1 MRLKK
6 HFYAL
11 VCILFASICSLQA
24 KVVTLTEAGTLSGM
38 ISDSELASLTELTVN
53 GPINGSDI
61 KIIRAMGGTLKTLDL
76 KNASIVKGGDS
87 YYLTNYFTQDDVIG
101 DYMFYAM
108 TAMEKIVMPKNVW
121 AIGSWNSDNPWNAEK
136 TKVGG
141 RPNSYYSDYQNNDQ
155 FGCASFYQ
163 CVNLKEIEFPSA
175 LIYMGSK
182 AFGNC
187 VKLTSITIPEGVE
200 LMGNSVFRNCTE
212 LVSAS
217 LPSTLGNL
225 NKMNIEDYDIRNYTG
240 YINIDGTYD
249 SDTDLSFPNYSN
261 EYGCL
266 ATFYN
271 CPKLKNVT
279 LSEGIK
285 LLMNRMFLN
294 CTALTSITLPS
305 TVTRVNS
312 AFMGCSGLTEITFP
326 ETTVEIGSL
335 KGCTGLTTLSIPTN
349 VNVNDFYCTD
359 CSALTSVS
367 FKGNVGTRI
376 SSSAF
381 SGCAALASINIPTAV
396 NAIGTSSFDGCTALT
411 KLAMPETLAS
421 IGEYAFRNSGLTSLT
436 LYRNLT
442 IIGKYAFDG
451 CKDLTS
457 INFPANVTEIKEY
470 TFNNCAKLKD
480 IVLPNGLI
488 YIKDYA
494 FNGCTALGKVTI
506 PGGVQNISPGAFKN
520 SGLTEVILKEGVMS
534 LSNNS
539 FDGCLLLKKVTFPTT
554 MKTIGGFSN
563 TGIKEIA
570 FAANAA
576 PEAISSFAFLNC
588 DSLSTITLP
597 NSIKEIG
604 RGAFYDCDTLQSI
617 TLPTSIKAI
626 AGQTFHHCNS
636 LKSIKIPE
644 GVTSIGYDA
653 FAYCSKLTSI
663 SLPTTLTT
671 LGDNCFRFSGL
682 TSIALPEGITALPYG
697 SFASTGLKSIK
708 LPKSLTEILSPANT
722 NSFNIGYIYDT
733 EYRNFQKSANFNY
746 DQSGA
751 FYSCTKLESI
761 DFNGAALTSLGHAI
775 FNECDMLRN
784 VNLSTTKLETIPRY
798 AFYSCDSLRTVT
810 FPATVKTI
818 EYQAFYN
825 SQSLETL
832 KMPAALSSIGDN
844 AFGYCKKIR
853 SIDLSATSLT
863 KISGWFRN
871 IDSLRVVKLPA
882 TVIEIEQQAFE
893 YSPIEEINFPASLT
907 TIGNYAFSGNR
918 LKTVD
923 FSATKLTTI
932 KNWFSE
938 NNKLRTV
945 KLPETVTTLEENAFS
960 GCYIQEINFPANL
973 TSIGRNAL
981 NRCQIDT
988 LRLPATVTEIGE
1000 QAFRYAKFDCVEIP
1014 STITKINSGAFYEA
1028 EIKSSLNITP
1038 NAALAWG
1045 DGGYTPFRCSGN
1057 EYISDENGSYNRYY
1071 HLPDVHWNSAAEFPR
1086 DKFGQIDNLYLPA
1099 NGAVSSNNDIGYIF
1113 YNGMTKRIDIAYT
1126 NENRKYSFSVN
1137 KEMKTQMI
1145 NYRKYFSTTSGY
1157 GEAAG
1162 WKTIVLPFDVKEIS
1176 YERDGYNEKDTVALA
1191 PFGSKALET
1200 AGTLPFWLY
1209 ELGTDGNYK
1218 AATEIKAHKAY
1229 LICMPNNDKYPSEN
1243 NISGYVNFTTSD
1255 ATNGV
1260 TLKPTAGALKRSKGT
1275 KFDFVPT
1282 YEGVMQHD
1290 TVYVLNENNYYNTDE
1305 KNYPAGSVFIKNY
1318 SEHYSSDPAVY
1329 PFEAYLVTNEGKTS
1343 VASAPMLYSIGGSDG
1358 TITGI
1363 EDIPF
1368 ATPEKATKAYSRNG
1382 VLYINTNA
1390 DRTINIYDVTGR
1402 TVRIIEA
1409 REGMNEVHGLD
1420 SGIYLLEGQKVVIGR

>member
-6 HFYAL
+6 HFYA
-11 VCILFASICSLQA
+11 CICMLLIGIGSLQA
-24 KVVTLTEAGTLSGM
+24 KEVTLTEAGTLSGM
-38 ISDSELASLTELTVN
+38 ISNEELNSLTELTVN
-53 GPINGSDI
+53 GPVNGSDI
-61 KIIRAMGGTLKTLDL
+61 KIIRAMGGTLKTLNM
-76 KNASIVKGGDS
+76 KNARIVEGGDS
-87 YYLTNYFTQDDVIG
+87 YYLTDKFTQNDVIG

-108 TAMEKIVMPKNVW
+108 TAMEKIVMPKDVW
-121 AIGSWNSDNPWNAEK
+121 TIGSWNNNNPWNADK
-136 TKVGG
+136 TKLSGH
-141 RPNSYYSDYQNNDQ
+141 PASYDSSYNDNDN

-163 CVNLKEIEFPSA
+163 CVNLREIEFPTT
-175 LIYMGSK
+175 LVYICSK

-187 VKLTSITIPEGVE
+187 VKLTSVTIPEGVE
-200 LMGNSVFRNCTE
+200 LLGNSIFRNCSE

-225 NKMNIEDYDIRNYTG
+225 NKMNSEDYDIINYTG
-240 YINIDGTYD
+240 YKNINGAMDRN
-249 SDTDLSFPNYSN
+249 SDISQPSYGNY
-261 EYGCL
+261 YGCL

-271 CPKLKNVT
+271 CPKLKDVT
-279 LSEGIK
+279 LAEGIK

-305 TVTRVNS
+305 TLTRVNS
-312 AFMGCSGLTEITFP
+312 AFIGCSGLTEITFP
-326 ETTVEIGSL
+326 ETVVEIGSL
-335 KGCTGLTTLSIPTN
+335 ADCTSLTTLSIPSN
-349 VNVNDFYCTD
+349 VNVDDFFCTN
-359 CSALTSVS
+359 CTALTSVN

-376 SSSAF
+376 SSTSF
-381 SGCAALASINIPTAV
+381 SGCAALTSVNIPTGV
-396 NAIGTSSFDGCTALT
+396 VTIGNNSFDGCASLAQLT
-411 KLAMPETLAS
+411 MPEPLAT
-421 IGEYAFRNSGLTSLT
+421 IGEYAFRNSGLTGIT
-436 LYRNLT
+436 FQRNLT

-451 CKDLTS
+451 CKDLVS

-470 TFNNCAKLKD
+470 TFNDCAKLKD
-480 IVLPNGLI
+480 IELPNGLI

-494 FNGCTALGKVTI
+494 FNGCASLGKVTI

-570 FAANAA
+570 FAEGAT
-576 PEAISSFAFLNC
+576 PEAISDYAFLNC

-597 NSIKEIG
+597 NSIKSLG
-604 RGAFYDCDTLQSI
+604 TGAFYDCDTLKTVKLPTGITKIAKQAFYHCGFLQSITIPQSVTEIGAEAFAACSKLTTISLPSALTTIGIASFHSTGLTSI
-617 TLPTSIKAI
+617 TLPEGMTTIEP
-626 AGQTFHHCNS
+626 GTFG
-636 LKSIKIPE
+636 KSK
-644 GVTSIGYDA
+644 
-653 FAYCSKLTSI
+653 
-663 SLPTTLTT
+663 
-671 LGDNCFRFSGL
+671 
-682 TSIALPEGITALPYG
+682 
-697 SFASTGLKSIK
+697 LKSIK
-708 LPKSLTEILSPANT
+708 LSKSLKQITSNNESYNLGSLPNEYYD
-722 NSFNIGYIYDT
+722 FRKYINM
-733 EYRNFQKSANFNY
+733 YR
-746 DQSGA
+746 DDSGA
-751 FYSCTKLESI
+751 FQNCKELESI
-761 DFNGAALTSLGHAI
+761 DLNGAVLTILGSYT
-775 FNECDMLRN
+775 FNECDKLRSID
-784 VNLSTTKLETIPRY
+784 LSSTKLEEIPTS
-798 AFYSCDSLRTVT
+798 AFYSCDSLRAIT
-810 FPATVKTI
+810 FPSTVKTI
-818 EYQAFYN
+818 GQQAFYYN
-825 SQSLETL
+825 LSLESL
-832 KMPAALSSIGDN
+832 KMPAALTSIYNN
-844 AFGYCKKIR
+844 AFNECKKIR
-853 SIDLSATSLT
+853 NIDLSATSLT
-863 KISGWFRN
+863 KIESWFSN
-871 IDSLRVVKLPA
+871 VDSLRTVKLPS
-882 TVIEIEQQAFE
+882 TVIEIGESAFAG
-893 YSPIEEINFPASLT
+893 SPIEEINFPASLT

-923 FSATKLTTI
+923 LSATQFTTI
-932 KNWFSE
+932 NNWFAN

-945 KLPETVTTLEENAFS
+945 KLPETVTTLGENAFNN
-960 GCYIQEINFPANL
+960 CYITGINFPSSL
-973 TSIGRNAL
+973 TTISNNAL
-981 NRCQIDT
+981 NYCQIDT
-988 LRLPATVTEIGE
+988 LRLPATVTEIGNS
-1000 QAFRYAKFDCVEIP
+1000 AFRYAKFDCVEIP
-1014 STITKINSGAFYEA
+1014 STVTKINSNAFYDA
-1028 EIKSSLNITP
+1028 EIRGSLNITP
-1038 NAALAWG
+1038 NAALAWA
-1045 DGGYTPFRCSGN
+1045 DGTPFRCYGS
-1057 EYISDENGSYNRYY
+1057 EYITNEDGTSYNRYW
-1071 HLPDVHWNSAAEFPR
+1071 HLPDVYWNSAAEFPR

-1099 NGAVSSNNDIGYIF
+1099 NGSVSNNNDIGYIF
-1113 YNGMTKRIDIAYT
+1113 YNGLTKRIDIAYT

-1290 TVYVLNENNYYNTDE
+1290 TVYVLNENNSHYADDKTYQR
-1305 KNYPAGSVFIKNY
+1305 GSVFIKNY
-1318 SEHYSSDPAVY
+1318 SERYSSDPAVY

-1368 ATPEKATKAYSRNG
+1368 ATPEKATKAYSRDG

>member
-6 HFYAL
+6 HFYA
-11 VCILFASICSLQA
+11 CICMLLIGIGSLQA
-24 KVVTLTEAGTLSGM
+24 KEVTLTEAGTLSGM
-38 ISDSELASLTELTVN
+38 ISNEELNSLTELTVN
-53 GPINGSDI
+53 GPVNGSDI
-61 KIIRAMGGTLKTLDL
+61 KIIRAMGGTLKTLNM
-76 KNASIVKGGDS
+76 KNARIVEGGDS
-87 YYLTNYFTQDDVIG
+87 YYLTDKFTQNDVIG

-108 TAMEKIVMPKNVW
+108 TAMEKIVMPKDVW
-121 AIGSWNSDNPWNAEK
+121 TIGSWNNNNPWNADK
-136 TKVGG
+136 TKLSGH
-141 RPNSYYSDYQNNDQ
+141 PASYNSSYNNNDN

-163 CVNLKEIEFPSA
+163 CVNLREIEFPTT
-175 LIYMGSK
+175 LVYICSK

-187 VKLTSITIPEGVE
+187 VKLTSVTIPEGVE
-200 LMGNSVFRNCTE
+200 LLGNSIFRNCSE

-225 NKMNIEDYDIRNYTG
+225 NKMNSENYDIINYAG
-240 YINIDGTYD
+240 YKNINGAMD
-249 SDTDLSFPNYSN
+249 SNSN
-261 EYGCL
+261 ISQPSYESSYGCL

-271 CPKLKNVT
+271 CPKLKDVT
-279 LSEGIK
+279 LAEGIK

-305 TVTRVNS
+305 TLARVNS
-312 AFMGCSGLTEITFP
+312 AFIGCSGLTEITFP
-326 ETTVEIGSL
+326 ETVVEIGSL
-335 KGCTGLTTLSIPTN
+335 ADCTGLTTLSIPSN
-349 VNVNDFYCTD
+349 VNVNDFFCTN
-359 CSALTSVS
+359 CTALTSVN

-376 SSSAF
+376 SSTSF
-381 SGCAALASINIPTAV
+381 SGCAALTSVNIPTGV
-396 NAIGTSSFDGCTALT
+396 VTIGNNSFDGCASLAQLT
-411 KLAMPETLAS
+411 MPEPLAT
-421 IGEYAFRNSGLTSLT
+421 IGEYAFRNSGLTGIT
-436 LYRNLT
+436 FQRNLT

-451 CKDLTS
+451 CKDLVS

-470 TFNNCAKLKD
+470 TFNDCVKLKN
-480 IVLPNGLI
+480 IELPNGLI

-494 FNGCTALGKVTI
+494 FNGCASLGKVTI

-570 FAANAA
+570 FAEGAT
-576 PEAISSFAFLNC
+576 PEAISDYAFLNC

-597 NSIKEIG
+597 NSIKSLG
-604 RGAFYDCDTLQSI
+604 TGAFYDCDTLKTVKLPTGITKIAKQAFYHCGFLQSITIPQNVTEIGAEAFAACSKLTTISLPSALTTIGIASFHSTGLTSI
-617 TLPTSIKAI
+617 TLPEGMTTIEP
-626 AGQTFHHCNS
+626 GTFG
-636 LKSIKIPE
+636 KSK
-644 GVTSIGYDA
+644 
-653 FAYCSKLTSI
+653 
-663 SLPTTLTT
+663 
-671 LGDNCFRFSGL
+671 
-682 TSIALPEGITALPYG
+682 
-697 SFASTGLKSIK
+697 LKSIK
-708 LPKSLTEILSPANT
+708 LSKSLKQITSNNESYNLGSLPNEYYD
-722 NSFNIGYIYDT
+722 FRKYINM
-733 EYRNFQKSANFNY
+733 YR
-746 DQSGA
+746 DDSGA
-751 FYSCTKLESI
+751 FQNCKELESI
-761 DFNGAALTSLGHAI
+761 DLNGAVLTILGSYT
-775 FNECDMLRN
+775 FNECDKLRSID
-784 VNLSTTKLETIPRY
+784 LSSTKLEEIPTS
-798 AFYSCDSLRTVT
+798 AFYSCDSLRAIT
-810 FPATVKTI
+810 FPSTVKTI
-818 EYQAFYN
+818 GQQAFYYN
-825 SQSLETL
+825 LSLESL
-832 KMPAALSSIGDN
+832 KMPAALTSIYNN
-844 AFGYCKKIR
+844 AFNECKKIR

-863 KISGWFRN
+863 KIESWFSN
-871 IDSLRVVKLPA
+871 VDSLRTVKLPS
-882 TVIEIEQQAFE
+882 TVIEIGESAFAG
-893 YSPIEEINFPASLT
+893 SPIEEINFPASLT

-923 FSATKLTTI
+923 LSATQFTTI
-932 KNWFSE
+932 NNWFAN

-945 KLPETVTTLEENAFS
+945 KLPETVTTLGENAFNN
-960 GCYIQEINFPANL
+960 CYITGINFPSSL
-973 TSIGRNAL
+973 TTISNNAL
-981 NRCQIDT
+981 NYCQIDT
-988 LRLPATVTEIGE
+988 LRLPATVTEIGNS
-1000 QAFRYAKFDCVEIP
+1000 AFRYAKFDCVEIP
-1014 STITKINSGAFYEA
+1014 STVTKINSDAFYDA
-1028 EIKSSLNITP
+1028 EIRGSLNITP
-1038 NAALAWG
+1038 NAALAWA
-1045 DGGYTPFRCSGN
+1045 DGTPFRCYGS
-1057 EYISDENGSYNRYY
+1057 EYITNEDGTSYNRYW
-1071 HLPDVHWNSAAEFPR
+1071 HLPDVYWNSAAEFPR

-1099 NGAVSSNNDIGYIF
+1099 NGSVSNNNYIGYIF
-1113 YNGMTKRIDIAYT
+1113 YNGLTKRIDIAYT

-1290 TVYVLNENNYYNTDE
+1290 TVYVLNENNSYYADDKT
-1305 KNYPAGSVFIKNY
+1305 YQRGSVFIKNY
-1318 SEHYSSDPAVY
+1318 SERYSSDPAVY

>member
-6 HFYAL
+6 HFYA
-11 VCILFASICSLQA
+11 CICMLLIGIGSLQA
-24 KVVTLTEAGTLSGM
+24 KEVTLTEAGTLSGM
-38 ISDSELASLTELTVN
+38 ISNEELNSLTELTVN
-53 GPINGSDI
+53 GPVNGSDI
-61 KIIRAMGGTLKTLDL
+61 KIIRAMGGTLKTLNM
-76 KNASIVKGGDS
+76 KNARIVEGGDS
-87 YYLTNYFTQDDVIG
+87 YYLTDKFTQNDVIG

-108 TAMEKIVMPKNVW
+108 TAMEKIVMPKDVW
-121 AIGSWNSDNPWNAEK
+121 TIGSWNNNNPWNADK
-136 TKVGG
+136 TKLSGH
-141 RPNSYYSDYQNNDQ
+141 PASYNSSYNNNDN

-163 CVNLKEIEFPSA
+163 CVNLREIEFPTT
-175 LIYMGSK
+175 LVYICSK

-187 VKLTSITIPEGVE
+187 VKLTSVTIPEGVE
-200 LMGNSVFRNCTE
+200 LLGNSIFRNCSE

-225 NKMNIEDYDIRNYTG
+225 NKMNSENYDIINYAG
-240 YINIDGTYD
+240 YKNINGAMD
-249 SDTDLSFPNYSN
+249 SNSN
-261 EYGCL
+261 ISQPSYESSYGCL

-271 CPKLKNVT
+271 CPKLKDVT
-279 LSEGIK
+279 LAEGIK

-305 TVTRVNS
+305 TLTRVNS
-312 AFMGCSGLTEITFP
+312 AFIGCSGLTEITFP
-326 ETTVEIGSL
+326 ETVVEIGSL
-335 KGCTGLTTLSIPTN
+335 ADCTGLTTLSIPSN
-349 VNVNDFYCTD
+349 VNVNDFFCTN
-359 CSALTSVS
+359 CTALTSVN

-376 SSSAF
+376 SSTSF
-381 SGCAALASINIPTAV
+381 SGCAALTSVNIPTGV
-396 NAIGTSSFDGCTALT
+396 VTIGNNSFDGCASLAQLT
-411 KLAMPETLAS
+411 MPEPLAT
-421 IGEYAFRNSGLTSLT
+421 IGEYAFRNSGLTGIT
-436 LYRNLT
+436 FQRNLT

-451 CKDLTS
+451 CKDLVS

-470 TFNNCAKLKD
+470 TFNDCVKLKN
-480 IVLPNGLI
+480 IELPNGLI

-494 FNGCTALGKVTI
+494 FNGCASLGQVTI

-570 FAANAA
+570 FAEGAT
-576 PEAISSFAFLNC
+576 PEAISDYAFLNC

-597 NSIKEIG
+597 NSIKSLG
-604 RGAFYDCDTLQSI
+604 TGAFYDCDTLKTVKLPTGITKIAKQAFYHCGFLQSITIPQSVTEIGAEAFAACSKLTTISLPSALTTIGIASFHSTGLTSI
-617 TLPTSIKAI
+617 TLPEGMTTIEP
-626 AGQTFHHCNS
+626 GTFG
-636 LKSIKIPE
+636 KSK
-644 GVTSIGYDA
+644 
-653 FAYCSKLTSI
+653 
-663 SLPTTLTT
+663 
-671 LGDNCFRFSGL
+671 
-682 TSIALPEGITALPYG
+682 
-697 SFASTGLKSIK
+697 LKSIK
-708 LPKSLTEILSPANT
+708 LSKSLKQITSNNESYNLGSLPNEYYD
-722 NSFNIGYIYDT
+722 FRKYINM
-733 EYRNFQKSANFNY
+733 YR
-746 DQSGA
+746 DDSGA
-751 FYSCTKLESI
+751 FQNCKELESI
-761 DFNGAALTSLGHAI
+761 DLNGAVLTILGSYT
-775 FNECDMLRN
+775 FNECDKLRSID
-784 VNLSTTKLETIPRY
+784 LSSTKLEEIPTS
-798 AFYSCDSLRTVT
+798 AFYSCDSLRAIT
-810 FPATVKTI
+810 FPSTVKTI
-818 EYQAFYN
+818 GQQAFYYN
-825 SQSLETL
+825 LSLESL
-832 KMPAALSSIGDN
+832 KMPAALTSIYNN
-844 AFGYCKKIR
+844 AFNECKKIR
-853 SIDLSATSLT
+853 NIDLSATSLT
-863 KISGWFRN
+863 KIESWFSN
-871 IDSLRVVKLPA
+871 VDSLRTVKLPS
-882 TVIEIEQQAFE
+882 TVIEIGESAFAG
-893 YSPIEEINFPASLT
+893 SPIEEINFPASLT

-923 FSATKLTTI
+923 LSATQFTTI
-932 KNWFSE
+932 NNWFAN

-945 KLPETVTTLEENAFS
+945 KLPETVTTLGENAFNN
-960 GCYIQEINFPANL
+960 CYITGINFPSSL
-973 TSIGRNAL
+973 TTISNNAL
-981 NRCQIDT
+981 NYCQIDT
-988 LRLPATVTEIGE
+988 LRLPATVTEIGNS
-1000 QAFRYAKFDCVEIP
+1000 AFRYAKFDCVEIP
-1014 STITKINSGAFYEA
+1014 STVTKINSNAFYDA
-1028 EIKSSLNITP
+1028 EIRGSLNITP
-1038 NAALAWG
+1038 NAALAWA
-1045 DGGYTPFRCSGN
+1045 DGTPFRCYGS
-1057 EYISDENGSYNRYY
+1057 EYITNEDGTSYNRYW
-1071 HLPDVHWNSAAEFPR
+1071 HLPDVYWNSAAEFPR

-1099 NGAVSSNNDIGYIF
+1099 NGSVSNNNDIGYIF
-1113 YNGMTKRIDIAYT
+1113 YNGLTKRIDIAYT

-1290 TVYVLNENNYYNTDE
+1290 TVYVLNENNSYYADDKT
-1305 KNYPAGSVFIKNY
+1305 YQRGSVFIKNY
-1318 SEHYSSDPAVY
+1318 SERYSSDPAVY

-1343 VASAPMLYSIGGSDG
+1343 VASAPMLYSIGGGDG

-1368 ATPEKATKAYSRNG
+1368 ATPEKATKAYSRDG
-1382 VLYINTNA
+1382 ILYINTNA

>member
-6 HFYAL
+6 HFYAC
-11 VCILFASICSLQA
+11 VCMLLIGICSLQA
-24 KVVTLTEAGTLSGM
+24 KVVTLTEAGTLSGK
-38 ISDSELASLTELTVN
+38 ISDSELTTLTELTVN

-61 KIIRAMGGTLKTLDL
+61 QIIRAMGGTLKTLNL
-76 KNASIVKGGDS
+76 KNANIVEGGNS
-87 YYLTNYFTQDDVIG
+87 YYLTDYFTQNDVIG

-108 TAMEKIVMPKNVW
+108 TALEKIVMPKDVW
-121 AIGSWNSDNPWNAEK
+121 SIGSWYYNNPWNADK
-136 TKVGG
+136 TSLS
-141 RPNSYYSDYQNNDQ
+141 SYAKTHNTDENDSD

-163 CVNLKEIEFPSA
+163 CVNLKQIEFPES
-175 LIYMGSK
+175 LIHIGAK

-187 VKLTSITIPEGVE
+187 VKLASITIPEGVE
-200 LMGNSVFRNCTE
+200 LLGGYVFINCTD

-217 LPSTLGNL
+217 LPSTFGNP
-225 NKMNIEDYDIRNYTG
+225 NKTTNCDVHYTG
-240 YINIDGTYD
+240 WGDISGT
-249 SDTDLSFPNYSN
+249 SSTWSN
-261 EYGCL
+261 GFSNL
-266 ATFYN
+266 FFK
-271 CPKLKNVT
+271 CPKLKDVT
-279 LSEGIK
+279 LAEGIK
-285 LLMNRMFLN
+285 YLGVRMFRN
-294 CTALTSITLPS
+294 CSSIASITLPS
-305 TVTRVNS
+305 TLKRVNS
-312 AFMGCSGLTEITFP
+312 AF
-326 ETTVEIGSL
+326 V
-335 KGCTGLTTLSIPTN
+335 GCTGLTTLSFP
-349 VNVNDFYCTD
+349 DE
-359 CSALTSVS
+359 LTE
-367 FKGNVGTRI
+367 
-376 SSSAF
+376 
-381 SGCAALASINIPTAV
+381 
-396 NAIGTSSFDGCTALT
+396 IGSQEGCT
-411 KLAMPETLAS
+411 
-421 IGEYAFRNSGLTSLT
+421 GLTSLT
-436 LYRNLT
+436 IPAGVTINDFKCTNCTALTNINLKGSVGTEIPANAFSGCTALKSINLFESITTIGDNAFKDCTSLTQLTMPASLASIGKYAFQNTGLTGVALQRNLT

-451 CKDLTS
+451 CAELAS
-457 INFPANVTEIKEY
+457 ITFSPNVTEIKEY
-470 TFNNCAKLKD
+470 TFNNCSKLKD
-480 IVLPNGLI
+480 ITLPNGLI

-494 FNGCTALGKVTI
+494 FNGCTTLGKVTI

-520 SGLTEVILKEGVMS
+520 SGLTEIILKEGVMS

-570 FAANAA
+570 FAAGAA
-576 PEAISSFAFLNC
+576 PEAIGDYAFLNC

-597 NSIKEIG
+597 NSIKSIG
-604 RGAFYDCDTLQSI
+604 QGAFYDCDTLKSV
-617 TLPTSIKAI
+617 TLPTSITKVAE
-626 AGQTFHHCNS
+626 QTFYHCNF
-636 LKSIKIPE
+636 LQNVTIPQ
-644 GVTSIGYDA
+644 GVTEIGFDA
-653 FAYCSKLTSI
+653 FAYCPKLTAI
-663 SLPTTLTT
+663 SLPSTLATI
-671 LGDNCFRFSGL
+671 GSNCFRGTGL
-682 TSIALPEGITALPYG
+682 TSITLTEGITTLEYG
-697 SFASTGLKSIK
+697 TFANSKLTSIK
-708 LPKSLTEILSPANT
+708 LPKSLTQITSR
-722 NSFNIGYIYDT
+722 SDGYYAGNLPN
-733 EYRNFQKSANFNY
+733 EYNNFQKSVYISDN
-746 DQSGA
+746 QSGA
-751 FYSCTKLESI
+751 FYGCKELESINLNGAVLTILGSYTFNECEKLRSIDLSSTKLE
-761 DFNGAALTSLGHAI
+761 
-775 FNECDMLRN
+775 E
-784 VNLSTTKLETIPRY
+784 IPAY
-798 AFYSCDSLRTVT
+798 AFHSCDSLRTVT
-810 FPATVKTI
+810 FPNTVKTI
-818 EYQAFYN
+818 GQRAFNN
-825 SQSLETL
+825 SQSLESL

-844 AFGYCKKIR
+844 AFLYCRKIR
-853 SIDLSATSLT
+853 SVDLSATSLT
-863 KISGWFRN
+863 KIDSWFSN
-871 IDSLRVVKLPA
+871 VDSLRTVKLPS
-882 TVIEIEQQAFE
+882 TVTEIGENAF
-893 YSPIEEINFPASLT
+893 YNSPIEEINFPASLT
-907 TIGNYAFSGNR
+907 TIGNSAFYGNR

-923 FSATKLTTI
+923 LSATKFTTI
-932 KNWFSE
+932 NNWFAN

-945 KLPETVTTLEENAFS
+945 KLPETVASLGEGAFDY
-960 GCYIQEINFPANL
+960 CYIEEINFPAAL
-973 TSIGRNAL
+973 TTIGAHSLRYC
-981 NRCQIDT
+981 RIDT
-988 LRLPATVTEIGE
+988 LRLPATVTEIG
-1000 QAFRYAKFDCVEIP
+1000 QNAFYYAKFDCVEIP
-1014 STITKINSGAFYEA
+1014 STVTKINSNAFYDA
-1028 EIKSSLNITP
+1028 EIRGSLNITP

-1045 DGGYTPFRCSGN
+1045 DGTPFRCYGN
-1057 EYISDENGSYNRYY
+1057 EYITNEDGTSYNRYW
-1071 HLPDVHWNSAAEFPR
+1071 HLPDVYWNSAAEFPR

-1099 NGAVSSNNDIGYIF
+1099 NGSVSNNNDIGYIF
-1113 YNGMTKRIDIAYT
+1113 YNGLTKRIDIAYT

-1290 TVYVLNENNYYNTDE
+1290 TVYVLNENNYYNADE

-1318 SEHYSSDPAVY
+1318 SEHYNNPAVY

-1343 VASAPMLYSIGGSDG
+1343 VASAPMLYSIGGGDG

-1368 ATPEKATKAYSRNG
+1368 ATPEKATKAYSRDG

>member
-6 HFYAL
+6 HFYA
-11 VCILFASICSLQA
+11 CICMLLIGIGSLQA
-24 KVVTLTEAGTLSGM
+24 KEVTLTEAGTLSGM
-38 ISDSELASLTELTVN
+38 ISNEELNSLTELTVN
-53 GPINGSDI
+53 GPVNGSDI
-61 KIIRAMGGTLKTLDL
+61 KIIRAMGGTLKTLNM
-76 KNASIVKGGDS
+76 KNARIVEGGDS
-87 YYLTNYFTQDDVIG
+87 YYLTDKFTQNDVIG

-108 TAMEKIVMPKNVW
+108 TAMEKIVMPKDVW
-121 AIGSWNSDNPWNAEK
+121 TIGSWNNNNPWNADK
-136 TKVGG
+136 TKLSGH
-141 RPNSYYSDYQNNDQ
+141 PASYNSSYNNNDN

-163 CVNLKEIEFPSA
+163 CVNLREIEFPTT
-175 LIYMGSK
+175 LVYICSK

-187 VKLTSITIPEGVE
+187 VKLTSVTIPEGVE
-200 LMGNSVFRNCTE
+200 LLGNSIFRNCSE

-225 NKMNIEDYDIRNYTG
+225 NKMNSENYDIINYAG
-240 YINIDGTYD
+240 YKNINGAMD
-249 SDTDLSFPNYSN
+249 SNSN
-261 EYGCL
+261 ISQPSYESSYGCL

-271 CPKLKNVT
+271 CPKLKDVT
-279 LSEGIK
+279 LAEGIK

-305 TVTRVNS
+305 TLTRVNS
-312 AFMGCSGLTEITFP
+312 AFIGCSGLTEITFP
-326 ETTVEIGSL
+326 ETVVEIGSL
-335 KGCTGLTTLSIPTN
+335 ADCTGLTTLSIPSN
-349 VNVNDFYCTD
+349 VNVNDFFCTN
-359 CSALTSVS
+359 CTALTSVN

-376 SSSAF
+376 SSTSF
-381 SGCAALASINIPTAV
+381 SGCAALTSVNIPTGV
-396 NAIGTSSFDGCTALT
+396 VTIGNNSFDGCASLAQLT
-411 KLAMPETLAS
+411 MLEPLAT
-421 IGEYAFRNSGLTSLT
+421 IGEYAFRNSGLTGIT
-436 LYRNLT
+436 FQRNLT

-451 CKDLTS
+451 CKDLVS

-470 TFNNCAKLKD
+470 TFNDCVKLKN
-480 IVLPNGLI
+480 IELPNGLI

-494 FNGCTALGKVTI
+494 FNGCASLGKVTI

-570 FAANAA
+570 FAEGAT
-576 PEAISSFAFLNC
+576 PEAISDYAFLNC

-597 NSIKEIG
+597 NSIKSLG
-604 RGAFYDCDTLQSI
+604 TGAFYDCDTLKTVKLPTGITKIAKQAFYHCGFLQSITIPQSVTEIGAEAFAACSKLTTISLPSALTTIGIASFHSTGLTSI
-617 TLPTSIKAI
+617 TLPEGMTTIEP
-626 AGQTFHHCNS
+626 GTFG
-636 LKSIKIPE
+636 KSK
-644 GVTSIGYDA
+644 
-653 FAYCSKLTSI
+653 
-663 SLPTTLTT
+663 
-671 LGDNCFRFSGL
+671 
-682 TSIALPEGITALPYG
+682 
-697 SFASTGLKSIK
+697 LKSIK
-708 LPKSLTEILSPANT
+708 LSKSLKQITSNNESYNLGSLPNEYYD
-722 NSFNIGYIYDT
+722 FRKYINM
-733 EYRNFQKSANFNY
+733 YR
-746 DQSGA
+746 DDSGA
-751 FYSCTKLESI
+751 FQNCKELESI
-761 DFNGAALTSLGHAI
+761 DLNGAVLTILGSYT
-775 FNECDMLRN
+775 FNECDKLRSID
-784 VNLSTTKLETIPRY
+784 LSSTKLEEIPTS
-798 AFYSCDSLRTVT
+798 AFYSCDSLRAIT
-810 FPATVKTI
+810 FPSTVKTI
-818 EYQAFYN
+818 GQQAFYYN
-825 SQSLETL
+825 LSLESL
-832 KMPAALSSIGDN
+832 KMPAALTSIYNN
-844 AFGYCKKIR
+844 AFNECKKIR
-853 SIDLSATSLT
+853 NIDLSATSLT
-863 KISGWFRN
+863 KIESWFSN
-871 IDSLRVVKLPA
+871 VDSLRTVKLPS
-882 TVIEIEQQAFE
+882 TVIEIGESAFAG
-893 YSPIEEINFPASLT
+893 SPIEEINFPASLT

-923 FSATKLTTI
+923 LSATQFTTI
-932 KNWFSE
+932 NNWFAN

-945 KLPETVTTLEENAFS
+945 KLPETVTTLGENAFNN
-960 GCYIQEINFPANL
+960 CYITGINFPSSL
-973 TSIGRNAL
+973 TTISNNAL
-981 NRCQIDT
+981 NYCQIDT
-988 LRLPATVTEIGE
+988 LRLPATVTEIGNS
-1000 QAFRYAKFDCVEIP
+1000 AFRYAKFDCVEIP
-1014 STITKINSGAFYEA
+1014 STVTKINSNAFYDA
-1028 EIKSSLNITP
+1028 EIRGSLNITP
-1038 NAALAWG
+1038 NAALAWA
-1045 DGGYTPFRCSGN
+1045 DGTPFRCYGS
-1057 EYISDENGSYNRYY
+1057 EYITNEDGTSYNRYW
-1071 HLPDVHWNSAAEFPR
+1071 HLPDVYWNSAAEFPR

-1099 NGAVSSNNDIGYIF
+1099 NGSVSNNNDIGYIF
-1113 YNGMTKRIDIAYT
+1113 YNGLTKRIDIAYT

-1290 TVYVLNENNYYNTDE
+1290 TVYVLNENNSYYADDKT
-1305 KNYPAGSVFIKNY
+1305 YQRGSVFIKNY
-1318 SEHYSSDPAVY
+1318 SERYSSDPAVY

-1343 VASAPMLYSIGGSDG
+1343 VASAPMLYSIGGGDG

-1368 ATPEKATKAYSRNG
+1368 ATPEKATKAYSRDG
-1382 VLYINTNA
+1382 ILYINTNA

>member
-6 HFYAL
+6 HFYAC
-11 VCILFASICSLQA
+11 VCMLLIGICSLQA
-24 KVVTLTEAGTLSGM
+24 KVVTLTEAGTLSGK
-38 ISDSELASLTELTVN
+38 ISDNELTTLTELTVN

-61 KIIRAMGGTLKTLDL
+61 QIIRAMGGTLKTLNL
-76 KNASIVKGGDS
+76 KNANIVEGGNS
-87 YYLTNYFTQDDVIG
+87 YYLTDYFTQNDVIG

-108 TAMEKIVMPKNVW
+108 TALEKIVMPKDVW
-121 AIGSWNSDNPWNAEK
+121 SIGSWSYNNPWNADK
-136 TKVGG
+136 TSLS
-141 RPNSYYSDYQNNDQ
+141 SYAKTHNTDENDSD

-163 CVNLKEIEFPSA
+163 CVNLKQIEFPES
-175 LIYMGSK
+175 LIHIGAK

-187 VKLTSITIPEGVE
+187 VKLASITIPEGVE
-200 LMGNSVFRNCTE
+200 LLGGYVFINCTD

-217 LPSTLGNL
+217 LPSTFGNP
-225 NKMNIEDYDIRNYTG
+225 NKTTNCDVHYTG
-240 YINIDGTYD
+240 WGDISGT
-249 SDTDLSFPNYSN
+249 SSTWSN
-261 EYGCL
+261 GFSNL
-266 ATFYN
+266 FFK
-271 CPKLKNVT
+271 CPKLKDVT
-279 LSEGIK
+279 LAEGIK
-285 LLMNRMFLN
+285 YLGVRMFRN
-294 CTALTSITLPS
+294 CSSIASITLPS
-305 TVTRVNS
+305 TLKRVNS
-312 AFMGCSGLTEITFP
+312 AF
-326 ETTVEIGSL
+326 V
-335 KGCTGLTTLSIPTN
+335 GCTGLTTLSFP
-349 VNVNDFYCTD
+349 DE
-359 CSALTSVS
+359 LTE
-367 FKGNVGTRI
+367 
-376 SSSAF
+376 
-381 SGCAALASINIPTAV
+381 
-396 NAIGTSSFDGCTALT
+396 IGSQEGCT
-411 KLAMPETLAS
+411 
-421 IGEYAFRNSGLTSLT
+421 GLTSLT
-436 LYRNLT
+436 IPAGVTINDFKCTNCTALTNINLKGSVGTEIPANAFSGCTALKSINLFESITTIGDNAFKDCTSLTQLTMPASLASIGKYAFQNTGLTGVALQRNLT

-451 CKDLTS
+451 CAELAS
-457 INFPANVTEIKEY
+457 ITFSPNVTEIKEY
-470 TFNNCAKLKD
+470 TFNNCSKLKD
-480 IVLPNGLI
+480 ITLPNGLI

-494 FNGCTALGKVTI
+494 FNGCTTLGKVTI

-520 SGLTEVILKEGVMS
+520 SGLTEIILKEGVMS

-570 FAANAA
+570 FAAGAA
-576 PEAISSFAFLNC
+576 PEAIGDYAFLNC

-597 NSIKEIG
+597 NSIKSIG
-604 RGAFYDCDTLQSI
+604 QGAFYDCDTLKSV
-617 TLPTSIKAI
+617 TLPTSITKVAE
-626 AGQTFHHCNS
+626 QTFYHCNF
-636 LKSIKIPE
+636 LQNVTIPQ
-644 GVTSIGYDA
+644 GVTEIGFDA
-653 FAYCSKLTSI
+653 FAYCPKLTAI
-663 SLPTTLTT
+663 SLPSTLATI
-671 LGDNCFRFSGL
+671 GSNCFRGTGL
-682 TSIALPEGITALPYG
+682 TSITLTEGITTLEYG
-697 SFASTGLKSIK
+697 TFANSKLTSIK
-708 LPKSLTEILSPANT
+708 LPKSLTQITSR
-722 NSFNIGYIYDT
+722 SDGYYAGNLPN
-733 EYRNFQKSANFNY
+733 EYNNFQKRVYISDN
-746 DQSGA
+746 QSGA
-751 FYSCTKLESI
+751 FYGCKELESINLNGAVLTILGSYTFNECEKLRSIDLSSTKLE
-761 DFNGAALTSLGHAI
+761 
-775 FNECDMLRN
+775 E
-784 VNLSTTKLETIPRY
+784 IPAY
-798 AFYSCDSLRTVT
+798 AFHSCDSLRTVT
-810 FPATVKTI
+810 FPNTVKTI
-818 EYQAFYN
+818 GQQAFNN
-825 SQSLETL
+825 SQSLESL

-844 AFGYCKKIR
+844 AFLYCRKIR
-853 SIDLSATSLT
+853 SVDLSATSLT
-863 KISGWFRN
+863 KIDSWFSN
-871 IDSLRVVKLPA
+871 VDSLRTVKLPS
-882 TVIEIEQQAFE
+882 TVTEIGENAF
-893 YSPIEEINFPASLT
+893 YNSPIEEINFPASLT
-907 TIGNYAFSGNR
+907 TIGNSAFYGNR

-923 FSATKLTTI
+923 LSATKFTTI
-932 KNWFSE
+932 NNWFAN

-945 KLPETVTTLEENAFS
+945 KLPETVASLGEGAFDY
-960 GCYIQEINFPANL
+960 CYIEEINFPAAL
-973 TSIGRNAL
+973 TTIGAHSLRYC
-981 NRCQIDT
+981 RIDT
-988 LRLPATVTEIGE
+988 LRLPATVTEIG
-1000 QAFRYAKFDCVEIP
+1000 QNAFYYAKFDCVEIP
-1014 STITKINSGAFYEA
+1014 STVTKINSNAFYDA
-1028 EIKSSLNITP
+1028 EIRGSLNITP

-1045 DGGYTPFRCSGN
+1045 DGTPFRCYGN
-1057 EYISDENGSYNRYY
+1057 EYITNEDGTSYNRYW
-1071 HLPDVHWNSAAEFPR
+1071 HLPDVYWNSAAEFPR

-1099 NGAVSSNNDIGYIF
+1099 NGSVSNNNDIGYIF
-1113 YNGMTKRIDIAYT
+1113 YNGLTKRIDIAYT

-1290 TVYVLNENNYYNTDE
+1290 TVYVLNENNYYNADE

-1318 SEHYSSDPAVY
+1318 SEHYNNPAVY

-1343 VASAPMLYSIGGSDG
+1343 VARAPMLYSIGGGDG

-1368 ATPEKATKAYSRNG
+1368 ATPEKATKAYSRDG

>member
-6 HFYAL
+6 HFYA
-11 VCILFASICSLQA
+11 CICMLLIGIGSLQA
-24 KVVTLTEAGTLSGM
+24 KEVTLTEAGTLSGM
-38 ISDSELASLTELTVN
+38 ISNEELNSLTELTVN
-53 GPINGSDI
+53 GPVNGSDI
-61 KIIRAMGGTLKTLDL
+61 KIIRAMGGTLKTLNM
-76 KNASIVKGGDS
+76 KNARIVEGGDS
-87 YYLTNYFTQDDVIG
+87 YYLTDKFTQNDVIG

-108 TAMEKIVMPKNVW
+108 TAMEKIVMPKDVW
-121 AIGSWNSDNPWNAEK
+121 TIGSWNNNNPWNADK
-136 TKVGG
+136 TKLSGH
-141 RPNSYYSDYQNNDQ
+141 PASYNSSYNNNDN

-163 CVNLKEIEFPSA
+163 CVNLREIEFPTT
-175 LIYMGSK
+175 LVYICSK

-187 VKLTSITIPEGVE
+187 VKLTSVTIPEGVE
-200 LMGNSVFRNCTE
+200 LLGNSIFRNCSE

-225 NKMNIEDYDIRNYTG
+225 NKMNSENYDIINYAG
-240 YINIDGTYD
+240 YKNINGAMD
-249 SDTDLSFPNYSN
+249 SNSN
-261 EYGCL
+261 ISQPSYESSYGCL

-271 CPKLKNVT
+271 CPKLKDVT
-279 LSEGIK
+279 LAEGIK

-305 TVTRVNS
+305 TLTRVNS
-312 AFMGCSGLTEITFP
+312 AFIGCSGLTEITFP
-326 ETTVEIGSL
+326 ETVVEIGSL
-335 KGCTGLTTLSIPTN
+335 ADCTGLTTLSIPSN
-349 VNVNDFYCTD
+349 VNVNDFFCTN
-359 CSALTSVS
+359 CTALTSVN

-376 SSSAF
+376 SSTSF
-381 SGCAALASINIPTAV
+381 SGCAALTSVNIPTGV
-396 NAIGTSSFDGCTALT
+396 VTIGNNSFDGCASLAQLT
-411 KLAMPETLAS
+411 MPEPLAT
-421 IGEYAFRNSGLTSLT
+421 IGEYAFRNSGLTGIT
-436 LYRNLT
+436 FQRNLT

-451 CKDLTS
+451 CKDLVS

-470 TFNNCAKLKD
+470 TFNDCVKLKN
-480 IVLPNGLI
+480 IELPNGLI

-494 FNGCTALGKVTI
+494 FNGCASLGKVTI

-570 FAANAA
+570 FAEGAT
-576 PEAISSFAFLNC
+576 PEAISDYAFLNC

-597 NSIKEIG
+597 NSIKSLG
-604 RGAFYDCDTLQSI
+604 TGAFYDCDTLKTVKLPTGITKIAKQAFYHCGFLQSITIPQSVTEIGAEAFAACSKLTAISLPSALTTIGIASFHSTGLTSI
-617 TLPTSIKAI
+617 TLPEGMTTIEP
-626 AGQTFHHCNS
+626 GTFG
-636 LKSIKIPE
+636 KSK
-644 GVTSIGYDA
+644 
-653 FAYCSKLTSI
+653 
-663 SLPTTLTT
+663 
-671 LGDNCFRFSGL
+671 
-682 TSIALPEGITALPYG
+682 
-697 SFASTGLKSIK
+697 LKSIK
-708 LPKSLTEILSPANT
+708 LSKSLKQITSNNESYNLGSLPNEYYD
-722 NSFNIGYIYDT
+722 FRKYINM
-733 EYRNFQKSANFNY
+733 YR
-746 DQSGA
+746 DDSGA
-751 FYSCTKLESI
+751 FQNCKELESI
-761 DFNGAALTSLGHAI
+761 DLNGAVLTILGSYT
-775 FNECDMLRN
+775 FNECDKLRSID
-784 VNLSTTKLETIPRY
+784 LSSTKLEEIPTS
-798 AFYSCDSLRTVT
+798 AFYSCDSLRAIT
-810 FPATVKTI
+810 FPSTVKTI
-818 EYQAFYN
+818 GQQAFYYN
-825 SQSLETL
+825 LSLESL
-832 KMPAALSSIGDN
+832 KMPAALTSIYNN
-844 AFGYCKKIR
+844 AFNECKKIR

-863 KISGWFRN
+863 KIESWFSN
-871 IDSLRVVKLPA
+871 VDSLRTVKLPS
-882 TVIEIEQQAFE
+882 TVIEIGESAFAG
-893 YSPIEEINFPASLT
+893 SPIEEINFPASLT

-923 FSATKLTTI
+923 LSATQFTTI
-932 KNWFSE
+932 NNWFAN

-945 KLPETVTTLEENAFS
+945 KLPETVTTLGENAFNN
-960 GCYIQEINFPANL
+960 CYITGINFPSSL
-973 TSIGRNAL
+973 TTISNNAL
-981 NRCQIDT
+981 NYCQIDT
-988 LRLPATVTEIGE
+988 LRLPATVTEIGNS
-1000 QAFRYAKFDCVEIP
+1000 AFRYAKFDCVEIP
-1014 STITKINSGAFYEA
+1014 STVTKINSNAFYDA
-1028 EIKSSLNITP
+1028 EIRGSLNITP
-1038 NAALAWG
+1038 NAALAWA
-1045 DGGYTPFRCSGN
+1045 DGTPFRCYGS
-1057 EYISDENGSYNRYY
+1057 EYITNEDGTSYNRYW
-1071 HLPDVHWNSAAEFPR
+1071 HLPDVYWNSAAEFPR

-1099 NGAVSSNNDIGYIF
+1099 NGSVSNNNDIGYIF
-1113 YNGMTKRIDIAYT
+1113 YNGLTKRIDIAYT

-1290 TVYVLNENNYYNTDE
+1290 TVYVLNENNSYYADDKT
-1305 KNYPAGSVFIKNY
+1305 YQRGSVFIKNY
-1318 SEHYSSDPAVY
+1318 SERYSSDPAVY
-1329 PFEAYLVTNEGKTS
+1329 PFEAYLVTNEGNTS

>member
-6 HFYAL
+6 HFYA
-11 VCILFASICSLQA
+11 CICMLLIGIGSLQA
-24 KVVTLTEAGTLSGM
+24 KEVTLTEAGTLSGM
-38 ISDSELASLTELTVN
+38 ISNEELNSLTELTVN
-53 GPINGSDI
+53 GPVNGSDI
-61 KIIRAMGGTLKTLDL
+61 KIIRAMGGTLKTLNM
-76 KNASIVKGGDS
+76 KNARIVEGGDS
-87 YYLTNYFTQDDVIG
+87 YYLTDKFTQNDVIG

-108 TAMEKIVMPKNVW
+108 TAMEKIVMPKDVW
-121 AIGSWNSDNPWNAEK
+121 TIGSWNNNNPWNADK
-136 TKVGG
+136 TKLSGH
-141 RPNSYYSDYQNNDQ
+141 PASYNSSYNNNDN

-163 CVNLKEIEFPSA
+163 CVNLREIEFPTT
-175 LIYMGSK
+175 LVYICSK

-187 VKLTSITIPEGVE
+187 VKLTSVTIPEGVE
-200 LMGNSVFRNCTE
+200 LLGNSIFRNCSE

-225 NKMNIEDYDIRNYTG
+225 NKMNSENYDIINYAG
-240 YINIDGTYD
+240 YKNINGAMD
-249 SDTDLSFPNYSN
+249 SNSN
-261 EYGCL
+261 ISQPSYESSYGCL

-271 CPKLKNVT
+271 CPKLKDVT
-279 LSEGIK
+279 LAEGIK

-305 TVTRVNS
+305 TLARVNS
-312 AFMGCSGLTEITFP
+312 AFIGCSGLTEITFP
-326 ETTVEIGSL
+326 ETVVEIGSL
-335 KGCTGLTTLSIPTN
+335 ADCTGLTTLSIPSN
-349 VNVNDFYCTD
+349 VNVNDFFCTN
-359 CSALTSVS
+359 CTALTSVN

-376 SSSAF
+376 SSTSF
-381 SGCAALASINIPTAV
+381 SGCAALTSVNIPTGV
-396 NAIGTSSFDGCTALT
+396 VTIGNNSFDGCASLAQLT
-411 KLAMPETLAS
+411 MPEPLAT
-421 IGEYAFRNSGLTSLT
+421 IGEYAFRNSGLTGIT
-436 LYRNLT
+436 FQRNLT

-451 CKDLTS
+451 CKDLVS

-470 TFNNCAKLKD
+470 TFNDCVKLKN
-480 IVLPNGLI
+480 IELPNGLI

-494 FNGCTALGKVTI
+494 FNGCASLGKVTI

-570 FAANAA
+570 FAEGAT
-576 PEAISSFAFLNC
+576 PEAISDYAFLNC

-597 NSIKEIG
+597 NSIKSLG
-604 RGAFYDCDTLQSI
+604 TGAFYDCDTLKTVKLPTGITKIAKQAFYHCGFLQSITIPQNVTEIGAEAFAACSKLTTISLPSALTTIGIASFHSTGLTSI
-617 TLPTSIKAI
+617 TLPEGMTTIEP
-626 AGQTFHHCNS
+626 GTFG
-636 LKSIKIPE
+636 KSK
-644 GVTSIGYDA
+644 
-653 FAYCSKLTSI
+653 
-663 SLPTTLTT
+663 
-671 LGDNCFRFSGL
+671 
-682 TSIALPEGITALPYG
+682 
-697 SFASTGLKSIK
+697 LKSIK
-708 LPKSLTEILSPANT
+708 LSKSLKQITSNNESYNLGSLPNEYYD
-722 NSFNIGYIYDT
+722 FRKYINM
-733 EYRNFQKSANFNY
+733 YR
-746 DQSGA
+746 DDSGA
-751 FYSCTKLESI
+751 FQNCKELGSI
-761 DFNGAALTSLGHAI
+761 DLNGAVLTILGSYT
-775 FNECDMLRN
+775 FNECDKLRSID
-784 VNLSTTKLETIPRY
+784 LSSTKLEEIPTS
-798 AFYSCDSLRTVT
+798 AFYSCDSLRAIT
-810 FPATVKTI
+810 FPSTVKTI
-818 EYQAFYN
+818 GQQAFYYN
-825 SQSLETL
+825 LSLESL
-832 KMPAALSSIGDN
+832 KMPAALTSIYNN
-844 AFGYCKKIR
+844 AFNECKKIR

-863 KISGWFRN
+863 KIESWFSN
-871 IDSLRVVKLPA
+871 VDSLRTVKLPS
-882 TVIEIEQQAFE
+882 TVIEIGESAFAG
-893 YSPIEEINFPASLT
+893 SPIEEINFPASLT

-923 FSATKLTTI
+923 LSATQFTTI
-932 KNWFSE
+932 NNWFAN

-945 KLPETVTTLEENAFS
+945 KLPETVTTLGENAFNN
-960 GCYIQEINFPANL
+960 CYITGINFPSSL
-973 TSIGRNAL
+973 TTISNNAL
-981 NRCQIDT
+981 NYCQIDT
-988 LRLPATVTEIGE
+988 LRLPATVTEIGNS
-1000 QAFRYAKFDCVEIP
+1000 AFRYAKFDCVEIP
-1014 STITKINSGAFYEA
+1014 STVTKINSNAFYDA
-1028 EIKSSLNITP
+1028 EIRGSLNITP
-1038 NAALAWG
+1038 NAALAWA
-1045 DGGYTPFRCSGN
+1045 DGTPFRCYGS
-1057 EYISDENGSYNRYY
+1057 EYITNEDGTSYNRYW
-1071 HLPDVHWNSAAEFPR
+1071 HLPDVYWNSAAEFPR

-1099 NGAVSSNNDIGYIF
+1099 NGSVSDNNDIGYIF
-1113 YNGMTKRIDIAYT
+1113 YNGLTKRIDIAYT

-1290 TVYVLNENNYYNTDE
+1290 TVYVLNENNSYYADDKT
-1305 KNYPAGSVFIKNY
+1305 YQRGSVFIKNY
-1318 SEHYSSDPAVY
+1318 SERYSSDPAVY

>member
-6 HFYAL
+6 HFYA
-11 VCILFASICSLQA
+11 CICMLLIGIGSLQA
-24 KVVTLTEAGTLSGM
+24 KEVTLTEAGTLSGM
-38 ISDSELASLTELTVN
+38 ISNEELNSLTELTVN
-53 GPINGSDI
+53 GPVNGSDI
-61 KIIRAMGGTLKTLDL
+61 KIIRAMGGTLKTLNM
-76 KNASIVKGGDS
+76 KNARIVEGGDS
-87 YYLTNYFTQDDVIG
+87 YYLTDKFTQNDVIG

-108 TAMEKIVMPKNVW
+108 TAMEKIVMPKDVW
-121 AIGSWNSDNPWNAEK
+121 TIGSWNNNNPWNADK
-136 TKVGG
+136 TKLSGH
-141 RPNSYYSDYQNNDQ
+141 PASYNSSYNNNDN

-163 CVNLKEIEFPSA
+163 CVNLREIEFPTT
-175 LIYMGSK
+175 LVYICSK

-187 VKLTSITIPEGVE
+187 VKLTSVTIPEGVE
-200 LMGNSVFRNCTE
+200 LLGNSIFNLCSE

-225 NKMNIEDYDIRNYTG
+225 NKMNSENYDIINYAG
-240 YINIDGTYD
+240 YKNINGAMD
-249 SDTDLSFPNYSN
+249 SNSN
-261 EYGCL
+261 ISQPSYESSYGCL

-271 CPKLKNVT
+271 CPKLKDVT
-279 LSEGIK
+279 LAEGIK

-305 TVTRVNS
+305 TLTRVNS
-312 AFMGCSGLTEITFP
+312 AFIGCSGLTEITFP
-326 ETTVEIGSL
+326 ETVVEIGSL
-335 KGCTGLTTLSIPTN
+335 ADCTGLTTLSIPSN
-349 VNVNDFYCTD
+349 VNVNDFFCTN
-359 CSALTSVS
+359 CTALTSVN

-376 SSSAF
+376 SSTSF
-381 SGCAALASINIPTAV
+381 SGCAALTSVNIPTGV
-396 NAIGTSSFDGCTALT
+396 VTIGNNSFDGCASLAQLT
-411 KLAMPETLAS
+411 MPEPLAT
-421 IGEYAFRNSGLTSLT
+421 IGEYAFRNSGLTGIT
-436 LYRNLT
+436 FQRNLT

-451 CKDLTS
+451 CKDLVS

-470 TFNNCAKLKD
+470 TFNDCVKLKN
-480 IVLPNGLI
+480 IELPNGLI

-494 FNGCTALGKVTI
+494 FNGCASLGKVTI

-570 FAANAA
+570 FAEGAT
-576 PEAISSFAFLNC
+576 PEAISDYAFLNC

-597 NSIKEIG
+597 NSIKSLG
-604 RGAFYDCDTLQSI
+604 TGAFYDCDTLKTVKLPTGITKIAKQAFYHCGFLQSITIPQSVTEIGAEAFAACSKLTAISLPSALTTIGIASFHSTGLTSI
-617 TLPTSIKAI
+617 TLPEGMTTIEP
-626 AGQTFHHCNS
+626 GTFG
-636 LKSIKIPE
+636 KSK
-644 GVTSIGYDA
+644 
-653 FAYCSKLTSI
+653 
-663 SLPTTLTT
+663 
-671 LGDNCFRFSGL
+671 
-682 TSIALPEGITALPYG
+682 
-697 SFASTGLKSIK
+697 LKSIK
-708 LPKSLTEILSPANT
+708 LSKSLKQITSNNESYNLGSLPNEYYD
-722 NSFNIGYIYDT
+722 FRKYINM
-733 EYRNFQKSANFNY
+733 YR
-746 DQSGA
+746 DDSGA
-751 FYSCTKLESI
+751 FQNCKELESI
-761 DFNGAALTSLGHAI
+761 DLNGAVLTILGSYT
-775 FNECDMLRN
+775 FNECDKLRSID
-784 VNLSTTKLETIPRY
+784 LSSTKLEEIPTS
-798 AFYSCDSLRTVT
+798 AFYSCDSLRAIT
-810 FPATVKTI
+810 FPSTVKTI
-818 EYQAFYN
+818 GQQAFYYN
-825 SQSLETL
+825 LSLESL
-832 KMPAALSSIGDN
+832 KMPAALTSIYNN
-844 AFGYCKKIR
+844 AFNECKKIR

-863 KISGWFRN
+863 KIESWFSN
-871 IDSLRVVKLPA
+871 VDSLRTVKLPS
-882 TVIEIEQQAFE
+882 TVIEIGESAFAG
-893 YSPIEEINFPASLT
+893 SPIEEINFPASLT

-923 FSATKLTTI
+923 LSATQFTTI
-932 KNWFSE
+932 NNWFAN

-945 KLPETVTTLEENAFS
+945 KLPETVTTLGENAFNN
-960 GCYIQEINFPANL
+960 CYITGINFPSSL
-973 TSIGRNAL
+973 TTISNNAL
-981 NRCQIDT
+981 NYCQIDT
-988 LRLPATVTEIGE
+988 LRLPATVTEIGNS
-1000 QAFRYAKFDCVEIP
+1000 AFRYAKFDCVEIP
-1014 STITKINSGAFYEA
+1014 STVTKINSNAFYDA
-1028 EIKSSLNITP
+1028 EIRGSLNITP
-1038 NAALAWG
+1038 NAALAWA
-1045 DGGYTPFRCSGN
+1045 DGTPFRCYGS
-1057 EYISDENGSYNRYY
+1057 EYITNEDGTSYNRYW
-1071 HLPDVHWNSAAEFPR
+1071 HLPDVYWNSAAEFPR

-1099 NGAVSSNNDIGYIF
+1099 NGSVSNNNDIGYIF
-1113 YNGMTKRIDIAYT
+1113 YNGLTKRIDIAYT

-1290 TVYVLNENNYYNTDE
+1290 TVYVLNENNSYYADDKT
-1305 KNYPAGSVFIKNY
+1305 YQRGSVFIKNY
-1318 SEHYSSDPAVY
+1318 SERYSSDPAVY

>member
-1 MRLKK
+1 ML
-6 HFYAL
+6 L
-11 VCILFASICSLQA
+11 IGIGSLQA
-24 KVVTLTEAGTLSGM
+24 KEVTLTEAGTLSGM
-38 ISDSELASLTELTVN
+38 ISNEELNSLTELTVN
-53 GPINGSDI
+53 GPVNGSDI
-61 KIIRAMGGTLKTLDL
+61 KIIRAMGGTLKTLNM
-76 KNASIVKGGDS
+76 KNARIVEGGDS
-87 YYLTNYFTQDDVIG
+87 YYLTDKFTQNDVIG

-108 TAMEKIVMPKNVW
+108 TAMEKIVMPKDVW
-121 AIGSWNSDNPWNAEK
+121 TIGSWNNNNPWNADK
-136 TKVGG
+136 TKLSGH
-141 RPNSYYSDYQNNDQ
+141 PASYNSSYNNNDN

-163 CVNLKEIEFPSA
+163 CVNLREIEFPTT
-175 LIYMGSK
+175 LVYICSK

-187 VKLTSITIPEGVE
+187 VKLTSVTIPEGVE
-200 LMGNSVFRNCTE
+200 LLGNSIFRNCSE

-225 NKMNIEDYDIRNYTG
+225 NKMNSENYDIINYAG
-240 YINIDGTYD
+240 YKNINGAMD
-249 SDTDLSFPNYSN
+249 SNSN
-261 EYGCL
+261 ISQPSYESSYGCL

-271 CPKLKNVT
+271 CPKLKDVT
-279 LSEGIK
+279 LAEGIK

-305 TVTRVNS
+305 TLARVNS
-312 AFMGCSGLTEITFP
+312 AFIGCSGLTEITFP
-326 ETTVEIGSL
+326 ETVVEIGSL
-335 KGCTGLTTLSIPTN
+335 ADCTGLTTLSIPSN
-349 VNVNDFYCTD
+349 VNVNDFFCTN
-359 CSALTSVS
+359 CTALTSVN

-376 SSSAF
+376 SSTSF
-381 SGCAALASINIPTAV
+381 SGCAALTSVNIPTGV
-396 NAIGTSSFDGCTALT
+396 VTIGNNSFDGCASLAQLT
-411 KLAMPETLAS
+411 MPEPLAT
-421 IGEYAFRNSGLTSLT
+421 IGEYAFRNSGLTGIT
-436 LYRNLT
+436 FQRNLT

-451 CKDLTS
+451 CKDLVS

-470 TFNNCAKLKD
+470 TFNDCVKLKN
-480 IVLPNGLI
+480 IELPNGLI

-494 FNGCTALGKVTI
+494 FNGCASLGKVTI

-570 FAANAA
+570 FAEGAT
-576 PEAISSFAFLNC
+576 PEAISDYAFLNC

-597 NSIKEIG
+597 NSIKSLG
-604 RGAFYDCDTLQSI
+604 TGAFYDCDTLKTVKLPTGITKIAKQAFYHCGFLQSITIPQSVTEIGAEAFAACSKLTAISLPSALTTIGIASFHSTGLTSI
-617 TLPTSIKAI
+617 TLPEGMTTIEP
-626 AGQTFHHCNS
+626 GTFG
-636 LKSIKIPE
+636 KSK
-644 GVTSIGYDA
+644 
-653 FAYCSKLTSI
+653 
-663 SLPTTLTT
+663 
-671 LGDNCFRFSGL
+671 
-682 TSIALPEGITALPYG
+682 
-697 SFASTGLKSIK
+697 LKSIK
-708 LPKSLTEILSPANT
+708 LSKSLKQITSNNESYNLGSLPNEYYD
-722 NSFNIGYIYDT
+722 FRKYINM
-733 EYRNFQKSANFNY
+733 YR
-746 DQSGA
+746 DDSGA
-751 FYSCTKLESI
+751 FQNCKELESI
-761 DFNGAALTSLGHAI
+761 DLNGAVLTILGSYT
-775 FNECDMLRN
+775 FNECDKLRSID
-784 VNLSTTKLETIPRY
+784 LSSTKLEEIPTST
-798 AFYSCDSLRTVT
+798 FYSCDSLRAIT
-810 FPATVKTI
+810 FPSTVKTI
-818 EYQAFYN
+818 GQQAFYN
-825 SQSLETL
+825 NLSLESL
-832 KMPAALSSIGDN
+832 KMPAALTSIYNN
-844 AFGYCKKIR
+844 AFNECKKIR

-863 KISGWFRN
+863 KIESWFSN
-871 IDSLRVVKLPA
+871 VDSLRTVKLPS
-882 TVIEIEQQAFE
+882 TVTEIGESAFAG
-893 YSPIEEINFPASLT
+893 SPIEEINFPASLT

-923 FSATKLTTI
+923 LSATQFTTI
-932 KNWFSE
+932 NNWFAN

-945 KLPETVTTLEENAFS
+945 KLPETVTTLGENAFNN
-960 GCYIQEINFPANL
+960 CYITGINFPSSL
-973 TSIGRNAL
+973 TTISNNAL
-981 NRCQIDT
+981 NYCQIDT
-988 LRLPATVTEIGE
+988 LRLPATVIEIGNS
-1000 QAFRYAKFDCVEIP
+1000 AFRYAKFDCVEIP
-1014 STITKINSGAFYEA
+1014 STVTKINSNAFYDA
-1028 EIKSSLNITP
+1028 EIRGSLNITP
-1038 NAALAWG
+1038 NAALAWA
-1045 DGGYTPFRCSGN
+1045 DGTPFRCYGS
-1057 EYISDENGSYNRYY
+1057 EYITNEDGTSYNRYW
-1071 HLPDVHWNSAAEFPR
+1071 HLPDVYWNSAAEFPR

-1099 NGAVSSNNDIGYIF
+1099 NGSVSNNNDIGYIF
-1113 YNGMTKRIDIAYT
+1113 YNGLTKRIDIAYT

-1290 TVYVLNENNYYNTDE
+1290 TVYVLNENNSYYADDKT
-1305 KNYPAGSVFIKNY
+1305 YQRGSVFIKNY
-1318 SEHYSSDPAVY
+1318 SERYSSDPAVY

>member
-6 HFYAL
+6 HFYA
-11 VCILFASICSLQA
+11 CICMLLIGIGSLQA
-24 KVVTLTEAGTLSGM
+24 KEVTLTEAGTLSGM
-38 ISDSELASLTELTVN
+38 ISNEELNSLTELTVN
-53 GPINGSDI
+53 GPVNGSDI
-61 KIIRAMGGTLKTLDL
+61 KIIRAMGGTLKTLNM
-76 KNASIVKGGDS
+76 KNARIVEGGDS
-87 YYLTNYFTQDDVIG
+87 YYLTDKFTQNDVIG

-108 TAMEKIVMPKNVW
+108 TAMEKIVMPKDVW
-121 AIGSWNSDNPWNAEK
+121 TIGSWNNNNPWNADK
-136 TKVGG
+136 TKLSGH
-141 RPNSYYSDYQNNDQ
+141 PASYNSSYNNNDN

-163 CVNLKEIEFPSA
+163 CVNLREIEFPTT
-175 LIYMGSK
+175 LVYICSK

-187 VKLTSITIPEGVE
+187 VKLTSVTIPEGVE
-200 LMGNSVFRNCTE
+200 LLGNSIFRNCSE

-225 NKMNIEDYDIRNYTG
+225 NKMNSENYDIINYAG
-240 YINIDGTYD
+240 YKNINGAMD
-249 SDTDLSFPNYSN
+249 SNSN
-261 EYGCL
+261 ISQPSYESSYGCL

-271 CPKLKNVT
+271 CPKLKDVT
-279 LSEGIK
+279 LAEGIK

-305 TVTRVNS
+305 TLTRVNS
-312 AFMGCSGLTEITFP
+312 AFIGCSGLTEITFP
-326 ETTVEIGSL
+326 ETVVEIGSL
-335 KGCTGLTTLSIPTN
+335 ADCTGLTTLSIPSN
-349 VNVNDFYCTD
+349 VNVNDFFCTN
-359 CSALTSVS
+359 CTALTSVN

-376 SSSAF
+376 SSTSF
-381 SGCAALASINIPTAV
+381 SGCAALTSVNIPTGV
-396 NAIGTSSFDGCTALT
+396 VTIGNNSFDGCASLAQLT
-411 KLAMPETLAS
+411 MPEPLAT
-421 IGEYAFRNSGLTSLT
+421 IGEYAFRNSGLTGIT
-436 LYRNLT
+436 FQRNLT

-451 CKDLTS
+451 CKDLVS

-470 TFNNCAKLKD
+470 TFNDCVKLKN
-480 IVLPNGLI
+480 IELPNGLI

-494 FNGCTALGKVTI
+494 FNGCASLGKVTI

-570 FAANAA
+570 FAEGAT
-576 PEAISSFAFLNC
+576 PEAISDYAFLNC

-597 NSIKEIG
+597 NSIKSLG
-604 RGAFYDCDTLQSI
+604 TGAFYDCDTLKTVKLPTGITKIAKQAFYHCGFLQSITIPQSVTEIGAEAFAACSKLTTISLPSALTTIGIASFHSTGLTSI
-617 TLPTSIKAI
+617 TLPEGMTTIEP
-626 AGQTFHHCNS
+626 GTFG
-636 LKSIKIPE
+636 KSK
-644 GVTSIGYDA
+644 
-653 FAYCSKLTSI
+653 
-663 SLPTTLTT
+663 
-671 LGDNCFRFSGL
+671 
-682 TSIALPEGITALPYG
+682 
-697 SFASTGLKSIK
+697 LKSIK
-708 LPKSLTEILSPANT
+708 LSKSLKQITSNNESYNLGSLPNEYYD
-722 NSFNIGYIYDT
+722 FRKYINM
-733 EYRNFQKSANFNY
+733 YR
-746 DQSGA
+746 DDSGA
-751 FYSCTKLESI
+751 FQNCKELESI
-761 DFNGAALTSLGHAI
+761 DLNGAVLTILGSYT
-775 FNECDMLRN
+775 FNECDKLRSID
-784 VNLSTTKLETIPRY
+784 LSSTKLEEIPTS
-798 AFYSCDSLRTVT
+798 AFYSCDSLRAIT
-810 FPATVKTI
+810 FPSTVKTI
-818 EYQAFYN
+818 GQQAFYYN
-825 SQSLETL
+825 LSLESL
-832 KMPAALSSIGDN
+832 KMPAALTSIYNN
-844 AFGYCKKIR
+844 AFNECKKIR
-853 SIDLSATSLT
+853 NIDLSATSLT
-863 KISGWFRN
+863 KIESWFSN
-871 IDSLRVVKLPA
+871 VDSLRTVKLPS
-882 TVIEIEQQAFE
+882 TVIEIGESAFAG
-893 YSPIEEINFPASLT
+893 SPIEEINFPASLT

-923 FSATKLTTI
+923 LSATQFTTI
-932 KNWFSE
+932 NNWFAN

-945 KLPETVTTLEENAFS
+945 KLPETVTTLGENAFNN
-960 GCYIQEINFPANL
+960 CYITGINFPSSL
-973 TSIGRNAL
+973 TTISNNAL
-981 NRCQIDT
+981 NYCQIDT
-988 LRLPATVTEIGE
+988 LRLPATVTEIGNS
-1000 QAFRYAKFDCVEIP
+1000 AFRYAKFDCVEIP
-1014 STITKINSGAFYEA
+1014 STVTKINSNAFYDA
-1028 EIKSSLNITP
+1028 EIRGSLNITP
-1038 NAALAWG
+1038 NAALAWA
-1045 DGGYTPFRCSGN
+1045 DGTPFRCYGS
-1057 EYISDENGSYNRYY
+1057 EYITNEDGTSYNRYW
-1071 HLPDVHWNSAAEFPR
+1071 HLPDVYWNSAAEFPR

-1099 NGAVSSNNDIGYIF
+1099 NGSVSNNNDIGYIF
-1113 YNGMTKRIDIAYT
+1113 YNGLTKRIDIAYT

-1290 TVYVLNENNYYNTDE
+1290 TVYVLNENNSYYADDKT
-1305 KNYPAGSVFIKNY
+1305 YQRGSVFIKNY
-1318 SEHYSSDPAVY
+1318 SERYSSDPAVY

-1343 VASAPMLYSIGGSDG
+1343 VASAPMLYSIGGGDG

-1368 ATPEKATKAYSRNG
+1368 ATPEKATKAYSRDG
-1382 VLYINTNA
+1382 ILYINTNA

>member
-6 HFYAL
+6 HFYAC
-11 VCILFASICSLQA
+11 VCMLLIGICSLQA
-24 KVVTLTEAGTLSGM
+24 KVVTLTEAGTLSGK
-38 ISDSELASLTELTVN
+38 ISDSELTTLTELTVN

-61 KIIRAMGGTLKTLDL
+61 QIIRAMGGTLKTLNL
-76 KNASIVKGGDS
+76 KNANIVEGGNS
-87 YYLTNYFTQDDVIG
+87 YYLTDYFTQNDVIG

-108 TAMEKIVMPKNVW
+108 TALEKIVMPKDVW
-121 AIGSWNSDNPWNAEK
+121 SIGSWYYNNPWNADK
-136 TKVGG
+136 TSLS
-141 RPNSYYSDYQNNDQ
+141 SYAKTHNTDENDSD

-163 CVNLKEIEFPSA
+163 CVNLKQIEFPES
-175 LIYMGSK
+175 LIHIGAK

-187 VKLTSITIPEGVE
+187 VKLASITIPEGVE
-200 LMGNSVFRNCTE
+200 LLGGYVFINCTD

-217 LPSTLGNL
+217 LPSTFGNP
-225 NKMNIEDYDIRNYTG
+225 NKTTNCDVHYTG
-240 YINIDGTYD
+240 WGDISGT
-249 SDTDLSFPNYSN
+249 SSTWSN
-261 EYGCL
+261 GFSNL
-266 ATFYN
+266 FFK
-271 CPKLKNVT
+271 CPKLKDVT
-279 LSEGIK
+279 LAEGIK
-285 LLMNRMFLN
+285 YLGVRMFRN
-294 CTALTSITLPS
+294 CSSIASITLPS
-305 TVTRVNS
+305 TLKRVNS
-312 AFMGCSGLTEITFP
+312 AF
-326 ETTVEIGSL
+326 V
-335 KGCTGLTTLSIPTN
+335 GCTGLTTLSFP
-349 VNVNDFYCTD
+349 DE
-359 CSALTSVS
+359 LTE
-367 FKGNVGTRI
+367 
-376 SSSAF
+376 
-381 SGCAALASINIPTAV
+381 
-396 NAIGTSSFDGCTALT
+396 IGSQEGCT
-411 KLAMPETLAS
+411 
-421 IGEYAFRNSGLTSLT
+421 GLTSLT
-436 LYRNLT
+436 IPAGVTINDFKCTNCTALTNINLKGSVGTEIPANAFSGCTALKSINLFESITTIGDNAFKDCTSLTQLTMPASLASIGKYAFQNTGLTGVALQRNLT

-451 CKDLTS
+451 CAELAS
-457 INFPANVTEIKEY
+457 ITFSPNVTEIKEY
-470 TFNNCAKLKD
+470 TFNNCSKLKD
-480 IVLPNGLI
+480 ITLPNGLI

-494 FNGCTALGKVTI
+494 FNGCTTLGKVTI

-520 SGLTEVILKEGVMS
+520 SGLTEIILKEGVMS

-570 FAANAA
+570 FAAGAA
-576 PEAISSFAFLNC
+576 PEAIGDYAFLNC

-597 NSIKEIG
+597 NSIKSIG
-604 RGAFYDCDTLQSI
+604 QGAFYDCDTLKSV
-617 TLPTSIKAI
+617 TLPTSITKVAE
-626 AGQTFHHCNS
+626 QTFYHCNF
-636 LKSIKIPE
+636 LQNVTIPQ
-644 GVTSIGYDA
+644 GVTEIGFDA
-653 FAYCSKLTSI
+653 FAYCPKLTAI
-663 SLPTTLTT
+663 SLPSTLATI
-671 LGDNCFRFSGL
+671 GSNCFRGTGL
-682 TSIALPEGITALPYG
+682 TSITLTEGITTLEYG
-697 SFASTGLKSIK
+697 TFANSKLTSIK
-708 LPKSLTEILSPANT
+708 LPKSLTQITSR
-722 NSFNIGYIYDT
+722 SDGYYAGNLPN
-733 EYRNFQKSANFNY
+733 EYNNFQKSVYISDN
-746 DQSGA
+746 QSGA
-751 FYSCTKLESI
+751 FYGCKELESINLNGAVLTILGSYTFNECEKLRSIDLSSTKLE
-761 DFNGAALTSLGHAI
+761 
-775 FNECDMLRN
+775 E
-784 VNLSTTKLETIPRY
+784 IPAY
-798 AFYSCDSLRTVT
+798 AFHSCDSLRTVT
-810 FPATVKTI
+810 FPNTVKTI
-818 EYQAFYN
+818 GQRAFNN
-825 SQSLETL
+825 SQSLESL

-844 AFGYCKKIR
+844 AFLYCRKIR
-853 SIDLSATSLT
+853 SVDLSATSLT
-863 KISGWFRN
+863 KIDSWFSN
-871 IDSLRVVKLPA
+871 VDSLRTVKLPS
-882 TVIEIEQQAFE
+882 TVTEIGENAF
-893 YSPIEEINFPASLT
+893 YNSPIEEINFPASLT
-907 TIGNYAFSGNR
+907 TIGNSAFYGNR
-918 LKTVD
+918 LKTID
-923 FSATKLTTI
+923 LSATKFTTI
-932 KNWFSE
+932 NNWFAN

-945 KLPETVTTLEENAFS
+945 KLPETVASLGEGAFDY
-960 GCYIQEINFPANL
+960 CYIEEINFPAAL
-973 TSIGRNAL
+973 TTIGAHSLRYC
-981 NRCQIDT
+981 RIDT
-988 LRLPATVTEIGE
+988 LRLPATVTEIG
-1000 QAFRYAKFDCVEIP
+1000 QNAFYYAKFDCVEIP
-1014 STITKINSGAFYEA
+1014 STVTKINSNAFYDA
-1028 EIKSSLNITP
+1028 EIRGSLNITP

-1045 DGGYTPFRCSGN
+1045 DGTPFRCYGN
-1057 EYISDENGSYNRYY
+1057 EYITNEDGTSYNRYW
-1071 HLPDVHWNSAAEFPR
+1071 HLPDVYWNSAAEFPR

-1099 NGAVSSNNDIGYIF
+1099 NGSVSNNNDIGYIF
-1113 YNGMTKRIDIAYT
+1113 YNGLTKRIDIAYT

-1290 TVYVLNENNYYNTDE
+1290 TVYVLNENNYYNADE

-1318 SEHYSSDPAVY
+1318 SEHYNNPAVY

-1343 VASAPMLYSIGGSDG
+1343 VASAPMLYSIGGGDG

-1368 ATPEKATKAYSRNG
+1368 ATPEKATKAYSRDG

>member
-6 HFYAL
+6 HFYA
-11 VCILFASICSLQA
+11 CICMLLIGIGSLQA
-24 KVVTLTEAGTLSGM
+24 KEVTLTEAGTLSGM
-38 ISDSELASLTELTVN
+38 ISNEELNSLTELTVN
-53 GPINGSDI
+53 GPVNGSDI
-61 KIIRAMGGTLKTLDL
+61 KIIRAMGGTLKTLNM
-76 KNASIVKGGDS
+76 KNARIVEGGDS
-87 YYLTNYFTQDDVIG
+87 YYLTDKFTQNDVIG

-108 TAMEKIVMPKNVW
+108 TAMEKIVMPKDVW
-121 AIGSWNSDNPWNAEK
+121 TIGSWNNNNPWNADK
-136 TKVGG
+136 TKLSGH
-141 RPNSYYSDYQNNDQ
+141 PASYNSSYNNNDN

-163 CVNLKEIEFPSA
+163 CVNLREIEFPTT
-175 LIYMGSK
+175 LVYICSK

-187 VKLTSITIPEGVE
+187 VKLTSVTIPEGVE
-200 LMGNSVFRNCTE
+200 LLGNSIFRNCSE

-225 NKMNIEDYDIRNYTG
+225 NKMNSENYDIINYAG
-240 YINIDGTYD
+240 YKNINGAMD
-249 SDTDLSFPNYSN
+249 SNSN
-261 EYGCL
+261 ISQPSYESSYGCL

-271 CPKLKNVT
+271 CPKLKDVT
-279 LSEGIK
+279 LAEGIK

-305 TVTRVNS
+305 TLARVNS
-312 AFMGCSGLTEITFP
+312 AFIGCSGLTEITFP
-326 ETTVEIGSL
+326 ETVVEIGSL
-335 KGCTGLTTLSIPTN
+335 ADCTGLTTLSIPSN
-349 VNVNDFYCTD
+349 VNVNDFFCTN
-359 CSALTSVS
+359 CTALTSVN

-376 SSSAF
+376 SSTSF
-381 SGCAALASINIPTAV
+381 SGCAALTSVNIPTGV
-396 NAIGTSSFDGCTALT
+396 VTIGNNSFDGCASLAQLT
-411 KLAMPETLAS
+411 MPEPLAT
-421 IGEYAFRNSGLTSLT
+421 IGEYAFRNSGLTGIT
-436 LYRNLT
+436 FQRNLT

-451 CKDLTS
+451 CKDLVS

-470 TFNNCAKLKD
+470 TFNDCVKLKN
-480 IVLPNGLI
+480 IELPNGLI

-494 FNGCTALGKVTI
+494 FNGCASLGKVTI

-570 FAANAA
+570 FAEGAT
-576 PEAISSFAFLNC
+576 PEAISDYAFLNC

-597 NSIKEIG
+597 NSIKSLG
-604 RGAFYDCDTLQSI
+604 TGAFYDCDTLKTVKLPTGITKIAKQAFYHCGFLQSITIPQNVTEIGAEAFAACSKLTTISLPSALTTIGIASFHSTGLTSI
-617 TLPTSIKAI
+617 TLPEGMTTIEP
-626 AGQTFHHCNS
+626 GTFG
-636 LKSIKIPE
+636 KSK
-644 GVTSIGYDA
+644 
-653 FAYCSKLTSI
+653 
-663 SLPTTLTT
+663 
-671 LGDNCFRFSGL
+671 
-682 TSIALPEGITALPYG
+682 
-697 SFASTGLKSIK
+697 LKSIK
-708 LPKSLTEILSPANT
+708 LSKSLKQITSNNESYNLGSLPNEYYD
-722 NSFNIGYIYDT
+722 FRKYINM
-733 EYRNFQKSANFNY
+733 YR
-746 DQSGA
+746 DDSGA
-751 FYSCTKLESI
+751 FQNCKELESI
-761 DFNGAALTSLGHAI
+761 DLNGAVLTILGSYT
-775 FNECDMLRN
+775 FNECDKLRSID
-784 VNLSTTKLETIPRY
+784 LSSTKLEEIPTS
-798 AFYSCDSLRTVT
+798 AFYSCDSLRAIT
-810 FPATVKTI
+810 FPSTVKTI
-818 EYQAFYN
+818 GQQAFYYN
-825 SQSLETL
+825 LSLESL
-832 KMPAALSSIGDN
+832 KMPAALTSIYNN
-844 AFGYCKKIR
+844 AFNECKKIR

-863 KISGWFRN
+863 KIESWFSN
-871 IDSLRVVKLPA
+871 VDSLRTVKLPS
-882 TVIEIEQQAFE
+882 TVIEIGESAFAG
-893 YSPIEEINFPASLT
+893 SPIEEINFPASLT

-923 FSATKLTTI
+923 LSATQFTTI
-932 KNWFSE
+932 NNWFAN

-945 KLPETVTTLEENAFS
+945 KLPETVTTLGENAFNN
-960 GCYIQEINFPANL
+960 CYITGINFPSSL
-973 TSIGRNAL
+973 TTISNNAL
-981 NRCQIDT
+981 NYCQIDT
-988 LRLPATVTEIGE
+988 LRLPATVTEIGNS
-1000 QAFRYAKFDCVEIP
+1000 AFRYVKFDCVEIP
-1014 STITKINSGAFYEA
+1014 STVTKINSNAFYDA
-1028 EIKSSLNITP
+1028 EIRGSLNITP
-1038 NAALAWG
+1038 NAALAWA
-1045 DGGYTPFRCSGN
+1045 DGTPFRCYGS
-1057 EYISDENGSYNRYY
+1057 EYITNEDGTSYNRYW
-1071 HLPDVHWNSAAEFPR
+1071 HLPDVYWNSAAEFPR

-1099 NGAVSSNNDIGYIF
+1099 NGSVSNNNDIGYIF
-1113 YNGMTKRIDIAYT
+1113 YNGLTKRIDIAYT

-1290 TVYVLNENNYYNTDE
+1290 TVYVLNENNSYYADDKT
-1305 KNYPAGSVFIKNY
+1305 YQRGSVFIKNY
-1318 SEHYSSDPAVY
+1318 SERYSSDPAVY

>member
-6 HFYAL
+6 HFYA
-11 VCILFASICSLQA
+11 CICMLLIGIGSLQA
-24 KVVTLTEAGTLSGM
+24 KEVTLTEAGTLSGM
-38 ISDSELASLTELTVN
+38 ISNEELNSLTELTVN
-53 GPINGSDI
+53 GPVNGSDI
-61 KIIRAMGGTLKTLDL
+61 KIIRAMGGTLKTLNM
-76 KNASIVKGGDS
+76 KNARIVEGGDS
-87 YYLTNYFTQDDVIG
+87 YYLTDKFTQNDVIG

-108 TAMEKIVMPKNVW
+108 TAMEKIVMPKDVW
-121 AIGSWNSDNPWNAEK
+121 TIGSWNNNNPWNADK
-136 TKVGG
+136 TKLSGH
-141 RPNSYYSDYQNNDQ
+141 PASYNSSYNNNDN

-163 CVNLKEIEFPSA
+163 CVNLREIEFPTT
-175 LIYMGSK
+175 LVYICSK

-187 VKLTSITIPEGVE
+187 VKLTSVTIPEGVE
-200 LMGNSVFRNCTE
+200 LLGNSIFRNCSE

-225 NKMNIEDYDIRNYTG
+225 NKMNSENYDIINYAG
-240 YINIDGTYD
+240 YKNINGAMD
-249 SDTDLSFPNYSN
+249 SNSN
-261 EYGCL
+261 ISQPSYESSYGCL

-271 CPKLKNVT
+271 CPKLKDVT
-279 LSEGIK
+279 LAEGIK

-305 TVTRVNS
+305 TLARVNS
-312 AFMGCSGLTEITFP
+312 AFIGCSGLTEITFP
-326 ETTVEIGSL
+326 ETVVEIGSL
-335 KGCTGLTTLSIPTN
+335 ADCTGLTTLSIPSN
-349 VNVNDFYCTD
+349 VNVNDFFCTN
-359 CSALTSVS
+359 CTALTSVN

-376 SSSAF
+376 SSTSF
-381 SGCAALASINIPTAV
+381 SGCAALTSVNIPTGV
-396 NAIGTSSFDGCTALT
+396 VTIGNNSFDGCASLAQLT
-411 KLAMPETLAS
+411 MPEPLAT
-421 IGEYAFRNSGLTSLT
+421 IGEYAFRNSGLTGIT
-436 LYRNLT
+436 FQRNLT

-451 CKDLTS
+451 CKDLVS

-470 TFNNCAKLKD
+470 TFNDCVKLKN
-480 IVLPNGLI
+480 IELPNGLI

-494 FNGCTALGKVTI
+494 FNGCASLGKVTI

-570 FAANAA
+570 FAEGAT
-576 PEAISSFAFLNC
+576 PEAISDYAFLNC

-597 NSIKEIG
+597 NSIKSLG
-604 RGAFYDCDTLQSI
+604 TGAFYDCDTLKTVKLPTGITKIAKQAFYHCGFLQSITIPQNVTEIGAEAFAACSKLTTISLPSALTTIGIASFHSTGLTSI
-617 TLPTSIKAI
+617 TLPEGMTTIEP
-626 AGQTFHHCNS
+626 GTFG
-636 LKSIKIPE
+636 KSK
-644 GVTSIGYDA
+644 
-653 FAYCSKLTSI
+653 
-663 SLPTTLTT
+663 
-671 LGDNCFRFSGL
+671 
-682 TSIALPEGITALPYG
+682 
-697 SFASTGLKSIK
+697 LKSIK
-708 LPKSLTEILSPANT
+708 LSKSLKQITSNNESYNLGSLPNEYYD
-722 NSFNIGYIYDT
+722 FRKYINM
-733 EYRNFQKSANFNY
+733 YR
-746 DQSGA
+746 DDSGA
-751 FYSCTKLESI
+751 FQNCKELESI
-761 DFNGAALTSLGHAI
+761 DLNGAVLTILGSYT
-775 FNECDMLRN
+775 FNECDKLRSID
-784 VNLSTTKLETIPRY
+784 LSSTKLEEIPTS
-798 AFYSCDSLRTVT
+798 AFYSCDSLRAIT
-810 FPATVKTI
+810 FPSTVKTI
-818 EYQAFYN
+818 GQQAFYYN
-825 SQSLETL
+825 LSLESL
-832 KMPAALSSIGDN
+832 KMPAALTSIYNN
-844 AFGYCKKIR
+844 AFNKCKKIR

-863 KISGWFRN
+863 KIESWFSN
-871 IDSLRVVKLPA
+871 VDSLRTVKLPS
-882 TVIEIEQQAFE
+882 TVIEIGESAFAG
-893 YSPIEEINFPASLT
+893 SPIEEINFPASLT

-923 FSATKLTTI
+923 LSATQFTTI
-932 KNWFSE
+932 NNWFAN

-945 KLPETVTTLEENAFS
+945 KLPETVTTLGENAFNN
-960 GCYIQEINFPANL
+960 CYITGINFPSSL
-973 TSIGRNAL
+973 TTISNNAL
-981 NRCQIDT
+981 NYCQIDT
-988 LRLPATVTEIGE
+988 LRLPATVTEIGNS
-1000 QAFRYAKFDCVEIP
+1000 AFRYAKFDCVEIP
-1014 STITKINSGAFYEA
+1014 STVTKINSNAFYDA
-1028 EIKSSLNITP
+1028 EIRGSLNITP
-1038 NAALAWG
+1038 NAALAWA
-1045 DGGYTPFRCSGN
+1045 DGTPFRCYGS
-1057 EYISDENGSYNRYY
+1057 EYITNEDGTSYNRYW
-1071 HLPDVHWNSAAEFPR
+1071 HLPDVYWNSAAEFPR

-1099 NGAVSSNNDIGYIF
+1099 NGSVSNNNDIGYIF
-1113 YNGMTKRIDIAYT
+1113 YNGLTKRIDIAYT

-1290 TVYVLNENNYYNTDE
+1290 TVYVLNENNSYYADDKT
-1305 KNYPAGSVFIKNY
+1305 YQRGSVFIKNY
-1318 SEHYSSDPAVY
+1318 SERYSSDPAVY

>member
-6 HFYAL
+6 HFYA
-11 VCILFASICSLQA
+11 CICMLLIGIGSLQA
-24 KVVTLTEAGTLSGM
+24 KEVTLTEAGTLSGM
-38 ISDSELASLTELTVN
+38 ISNEELNSLTELTVN
-53 GPINGSDI
+53 GPVNGSDI
-61 KIIRAMGGTLKTLDL
+61 KIIRAMGGTLKTLNM
-76 KNASIVKGGDS
+76 KNARIVEGGDS
-87 YYLTNYFTQDDVIG
+87 YYLTDKFTQNDVIG

-108 TAMEKIVMPKNVW
+108 TAMEKIVMPKDVW
-121 AIGSWNSDNPWNAEK
+121 TIGSWNNNNPWNADK
-136 TKVGG
+136 TKLSGH
-141 RPNSYYSDYQNNDQ
+141 PASYNSSYNNNDN

-163 CVNLKEIEFPSA
+163 CVNLREIEFPTT
-175 LIYMGSK
+175 LVYICSK

-187 VKLTSITIPEGVE
+187 VKLTSVTIPEGVE
-200 LMGNSVFRNCTE
+200 LLGNSIFRNCSE

-225 NKMNIEDYDIRNYTG
+225 NKMNSENYDIINYAG
-240 YINIDGTYD
+240 YKNINGAMD
-249 SDTDLSFPNYSN
+249 SNSN
-261 EYGCL
+261 ISQPSYESSYGCL

-271 CPKLKNVT
+271 CPKLKDVT
-279 LSEGIK
+279 LAEGIK

-305 TVTRVNS
+305 TLARVNS
-312 AFMGCSGLTEITFP
+312 AFIGCSGLTEITFP
-326 ETTVEIGSL
+326 ETVVEIGSL
-335 KGCTGLTTLSIPTN
+335 ADCTGLTTLSIPSN
-349 VNVNDFYCTD
+349 VNVNDFFCTN
-359 CSALTSVS
+359 CTALTSVN

-376 SSSAF
+376 SSTSF
-381 SGCAALASINIPTAV
+381 SGCAALTSVNIPTGV
-396 NAIGTSSFDGCTALT
+396 VTIGNNSFDGCASLAQLT
-411 KLAMPETLAS
+411 MPEPLAT
-421 IGEYAFRNSGLTSLT
+421 IGEYAFRNSGLTGIT
-436 LYRNLT
+436 FQRNLT

-451 CKDLTS
+451 CKDLVS

-470 TFNNCAKLKD
+470 TFNDCVKLKN
-480 IVLPNGLI
+480 IELPNGLI

-494 FNGCTALGKVTI
+494 FNGCASLGKVTI

-570 FAANAA
+570 FAEGAT
-576 PEAISSFAFLNC
+576 PEAISDYAFLNC

-597 NSIKEIG
+597 NSIKSLG
-604 RGAFYDCDTLQSI
+604 TGAFYDCDTLKTVKLPTGITKIAKQAFYHCGFLQSITIPQNVTEIGAEAFAACSKLTTISLPSALTTIGIASFHSTGLTSI
-617 TLPTSIKAI
+617 TLPEGMTTIEP
-626 AGQTFHHCNS
+626 GTFG
-636 LKSIKIPE
+636 KSK
-644 GVTSIGYDA
+644 
-653 FAYCSKLTSI
+653 
-663 SLPTTLTT
+663 
-671 LGDNCFRFSGL
+671 
-682 TSIALPEGITALPYG
+682 
-697 SFASTGLKSIK
+697 LKSIK
-708 LPKSLTEILSPANT
+708 LSKSLKQITSNNESYNLGSLPNEYYD
-722 NSFNIGYIYDT
+722 FRKYINM
-733 EYRNFQKSANFNY
+733 YRE
-746 DQSGA
+746 DSGA
-751 FYSCTKLESI
+751 FYNCKELESI
-761 DFNGAALTSLGHAI
+761 NLNGAALTILGSYT
-775 FNECDMLRN
+775 FNECDKLRSID
-784 VNLSTTKLETIPRY
+784 LSSTKLEEIPTS
-798 AFYSCDSLRTVT
+798 AFYSCDSLRAIT
-810 FPATVKTI
+810 FPSTVKTI
-818 EYQAFYN
+818 GQQAFYYN
-825 SQSLETL
+825 LSLESL
-832 KMPAALSSIGDN
+832 KMPAALTSIYNN
-844 AFGYCKKIR
+844 AFNECKKIR

-863 KISGWFRN
+863 KIESWFSN
-871 IDSLRVVKLPA
+871 VDSLRTVKLPS
-882 TVIEIEQQAFE
+882 TVIEIGESAFAG
-893 YSPIEEINFPASLT
+893 SPIEEINFPASLT

-923 FSATKLTTI
+923 LSATQFTTI
-932 KNWFSE
+932 NNWFAN

-945 KLPETVTTLEENAFS
+945 KLPETVTTLGENAFNN
-960 GCYIQEINFPANL
+960 CYITGINFPSSL
-973 TSIGRNAL
+973 TTISNNAL
-981 NRCQIDT
+981 NYCQIDT
-988 LRLPATVTEIGE
+988 LRLPATVTEIGNS
-1000 QAFRYAKFDCVEIP
+1000 AFRYAKFDCVEIP
-1014 STITKINSGAFYEA
+1014 STVTKINSNAFYDA
-1028 EIKSSLNITP
+1028 EIRGSLNITP
-1038 NAALAWG
+1038 NAALAWA
-1045 DGGYTPFRCSGN
+1045 DGTPFRCYGS
-1057 EYISDENGSYNRYY
+1057 EYITNEDGTSYNRYW
-1071 HLPDVHWNSAAEFPR
+1071 HLPDVYWNSAAEFPR

-1099 NGAVSSNNDIGYIF
+1099 NGSVSNNNDIGYIF
-1113 YNGMTKRIDIAYT
+1113 YNGLTKRIDIAYT

-1290 TVYVLNENNYYNTDE
+1290 TVYVLNENNSYYADDKT
-1305 KNYPAGSVFIKNY
+1305 YQRGSVFIKNY
-1318 SEHYSSDPAVY
+1318 SERYSSDPAVY

>member
-6 HFYAL
+6 HFYAC
-11 VCILFASICSLQA
+11 VCMLLIGICSLQA
-24 KVVTLTEAGTLSGM
+24 KVVTLTEAGTLSGK
-38 ISDSELASLTELTVN
+38 ISDSELTTLTELTVN

-61 KIIRAMGGTLKTLDL
+61 QIIRAMGGTLKTLNL
-76 KNASIVKGGDS
+76 KNANIVEGGNS
-87 YYLTNYFTQDDVIG
+87 YYLTDYFTQNDVIG

-108 TAMEKIVMPKNVW
+108 TALEKIVMPKDVW
-121 AIGSWNSDNPWNAEK
+121 SIGSWSYNNPWNADK
-136 TKVGG
+136 TSLS
-141 RPNSYYSDYQNNDQ
+141 SYAKTHNTDENDSD

-163 CVNLKEIEFPSA
+163 CVNLKQIEFPES
-175 LIYMGSK
+175 LIHIGAK

-187 VKLTSITIPEGVE
+187 VKLASITIPEGVE
-200 LMGNSVFRNCTE
+200 LLGGYVFINCTD

-217 LPSTLGNL
+217 LPSTFGNP
-225 NKMNIEDYDIRNYTG
+225 NKTTNCDVHYTG
-240 YINIDGTYD
+240 WGDISGT
-249 SDTDLSFPNYSN
+249 SSTWSN
-261 EYGCL
+261 GFSNL
-266 ATFYN
+266 FFK
-271 CPKLKNVT
+271 CPKLKDVT
-279 LSEGIK
+279 LAEGIK
-285 LLMNRMFLN
+285 YLGVRMFRN
-294 CTALTSITLPS
+294 CSSIASITLPS
-305 TVTRVNS
+305 TLKRVNS
-312 AFMGCSGLTEITFP
+312 AF
-326 ETTVEIGSL
+326 V
-335 KGCTGLTTLSIPTN
+335 GCTGLTTLSFP
-349 VNVNDFYCTD
+349 DE
-359 CSALTSVS
+359 LTE
-367 FKGNVGTRI
+367 
-376 SSSAF
+376 
-381 SGCAALASINIPTAV
+381 
-396 NAIGTSSFDGCTALT
+396 IGSQEGCT
-411 KLAMPETLAS
+411 
-421 IGEYAFRNSGLTSLT
+421 GLTSLT
-436 LYRNLT
+436 IPAGVTINDFKCTNCTALTNINLKGSVGTEIPANAFSGCTALKSINLFESITTIGDNAFKDCTSLTQLTMPASLASIGKYAFQNTGLTGVALQRNLT

-451 CKDLTS
+451 CAELAS
-457 INFPANVTEIKEY
+457 ITFSPNVTEIKEY
-470 TFNNCAKLKD
+470 TFNNCSKLKD
-480 IVLPNGLI
+480 ITLPNGLI

-494 FNGCTALGKVTI
+494 FNGCTTLGKVTI

-520 SGLTEVILKEGVMS
+520 SGLTEIILKEGVMS

-570 FAANAA
+570 FAAGAA
-576 PEAISSFAFLNC
+576 PEAIGDYAFLNC

-597 NSIKEIG
+597 NSIKSIG
-604 RGAFYDCDTLQSI
+604 QGAFYDCDTLKSV
-617 TLPTSIKAI
+617 TLPTSITKVAE
-626 AGQTFHHCNS
+626 QTFYHCNF
-636 LKSIKIPE
+636 LQNVTIPQ
-644 GVTSIGYDA
+644 GVTEIGFDA
-653 FAYCSKLTSI
+653 FAYCPKLTAI
-663 SLPTTLTT
+663 SLPSTLATI
-671 LGDNCFRFSGL
+671 GSNCFRGTGL
-682 TSIALPEGITALPYG
+682 TSITLTEGITTLEYG
-697 SFASTGLKSIK
+697 TFANSKLTSIK
-708 LPKSLTEILSPANT
+708 LPKSLTQITSR
-722 NSFNIGYIYDT
+722 SDGYYAGNLPN
-733 EYRNFQKSANFNY
+733 EYNNFQKSVYISDN
-746 DQSGA
+746 QSGA
-751 FYSCTKLESI
+751 FYGCKELESINLNGAVLTILGSYTFNECEKLRSIDLSSTKLE
-761 DFNGAALTSLGHAI
+761 
-775 FNECDMLRN
+775 E
-784 VNLSTTKLETIPRY
+784 IPAY
-798 AFYSCDSLRTVT
+798 AFHSCDSLRTVT
-810 FPATVKTI
+810 FPNTVKTI
-818 EYQAFYN
+818 GQRAFNN
-825 SQSLETL
+825 SQSLESL

-844 AFGYCKKIR
+844 AFLYCRKIR
-853 SIDLSATSLT
+853 SVDLSATSLT
-863 KISGWFRN
+863 KIDSWFSN
-871 IDSLRVVKLPA
+871 VDSLRTVKLPS
-882 TVIEIEQQAFE
+882 TVTEIGENAF
-893 YSPIEEINFPASLT
+893 YNSPIEEINFPASLT
-907 TIGNYAFSGNR
+907 TIGNSAFYGNR

-923 FSATKLTTI
+923 LSATKFTTI
-932 KNWFSE
+932 NNWFAN

-945 KLPETVTTLEENAFS
+945 KLPETVASLGEGAFDY
-960 GCYIQEINFPANL
+960 CYIEEINFPAAL
-973 TSIGRNAL
+973 TTIGAHSLRYC
-981 NRCQIDT
+981 RIDT
-988 LRLPATVTEIGE
+988 LRLPATVTEIG
-1000 QAFRYAKFDCVEIP
+1000 QNAFYYAKFDCVEIP
-1014 STITKINSGAFYEA
+1014 STVTKINSNAFYDA
-1028 EIKSSLNITP
+1028 EIRGSLNITP

-1045 DGGYTPFRCSGN
+1045 DGTPFRCYGN
-1057 EYISDENGSYNRYY
+1057 EYITNEDGTSYNRYW
-1071 HLPDVHWNSAAEFPR
+1071 HLPDVYWNSAAEFPR

-1099 NGAVSSNNDIGYIF
+1099 NGSVSNNNDIGYIF
-1113 YNGMTKRIDIAYT
+1113 YNGLTKRIDIAYT

-1200 AGTLPFWLY
+1200 AETLPFWLY

-1290 TVYVLNENNYYNTDE
+1290 TVYVLNENNYYNADE

-1318 SEHYSSDPAVY
+1318 SEHYNNPAVY

-1343 VASAPMLYSIGGSDG
+1343 VARAPMLYSIGGGDG

-1368 ATPEKATKAYSRNG
+1368 ATPEKATKAYSRDG

>member
-6 HFYAL
+6 HFYAC
-11 VCILFASICSLQA
+11 VCMLLIGICSLQA
-24 KVVTLTEAGTLSGM
+24 KVVTLTEAGTLSGK
-38 ISDSELASLTELTVN
+38 ISDSELTTLTELTVN

-61 KIIRAMGGTLKTLDL
+61 QIIRAMGGTLKTLNL
-76 KNASIVKGGDS
+76 KNANIVEGGNS
-87 YYLTNYFTQDDVIG
+87 YYLTDYFTQNDVIG

-108 TAMEKIVMPKNVW
+108 TALEKIVMPKDVW
-121 AIGSWNSDNPWNAEK
+121 SIGSWYYNNPWNADK
-136 TKVGG
+136 TSLS
-141 RPNSYYSDYQNNDQ
+141 SYAKTHNTDENDSD

-163 CVNLKEIEFPSA
+163 CVNLKQIEFPES
-175 LIYMGSK
+175 LIHIGAK

-187 VKLTSITIPEGVE
+187 VKLASITIPEGVE
-200 LMGNSVFRNCTE
+200 LLGGYVFINCTD

-217 LPSTLGNL
+217 LPSTFGNP
-225 NKMNIEDYDIRNYTG
+225 NKTTNCDVHYTG
-240 YINIDGTYD
+240 WGDISGT
-249 SDTDLSFPNYSN
+249 SSAWSN
-261 EYGCL
+261 GFSNL
-266 ATFYN
+266 FFK
-271 CPKLKNVT
+271 CPKLKDVT
-279 LSEGIK
+279 LAEGIK
-285 LLMNRMFLN
+285 YLGVRMFRN
-294 CTALTSITLPS
+294 CSSIASITLPS
-305 TVTRVNS
+305 TLKRVNS
-312 AFMGCSGLTEITFP
+312 AF
-326 ETTVEIGSL
+326 V
-335 KGCTGLTTLSIPTN
+335 GCTGLTTLSFP
-349 VNVNDFYCTD
+349 DE
-359 CSALTSVS
+359 LTE
-367 FKGNVGTRI
+367 
-376 SSSAF
+376 
-381 SGCAALASINIPTAV
+381 
-396 NAIGTSSFDGCTALT
+396 IGSQEGCT
-411 KLAMPETLAS
+411 
-421 IGEYAFRNSGLTSLT
+421 GLTSLT
-436 LYRNLT
+436 IPAGVTINDFKCTNCTALTNINLKGSVGTEIPANAFSGCTALKSINLFESITTIGDNAFKDCTSLTQLTMPASLASIGKYAFQNTGLTGVALQRNLT

-451 CKDLTS
+451 CAELAS
-457 INFPANVTEIKEY
+457 ITFSPNVTEIKEY
-470 TFNNCAKLKD
+470 TFNNCSKLKD
-480 IVLPNGLI
+480 ITLPNGLI

-494 FNGCTALGKVTI
+494 FNGCTTLGKVTI

-520 SGLTEVILKEGVMS
+520 SGLTEIILKEGVMS

-570 FAANAA
+570 FAAGAA
-576 PEAISSFAFLNC
+576 PEAIGDYAFLNC

-597 NSIKEIG
+597 NSIKSIG
-604 RGAFYDCDTLQSI
+604 QGAFYDCDTLKSV
-617 TLPTSIKAI
+617 TLPTSITKVAE
-626 AGQTFHHCNS
+626 QTFYHCNF
-636 LKSIKIPE
+636 LQNVTIPQ
-644 GVTSIGYDA
+644 GVTEIGFDA
-653 FAYCSKLTSI
+653 FAYCPKLTAI
-663 SLPTTLTT
+663 SLPSTLATI
-671 LGDNCFRFSGL
+671 GSNCFRGTGL
-682 TSIALPEGITALPYG
+682 TSITLTEGITTLEYG
-697 SFASTGLKSIK
+697 TFANSKLTSIK
-708 LPKSLTEILSPANT
+708 LPKSLTQITSR
-722 NSFNIGYIYDT
+722 SDGYYAGNLPN
-733 EYRNFQKSANFNY
+733 EYNNFQKSVYISDN
-746 DQSGA
+746 QSGA
-751 FYSCTKLESI
+751 FYGCKELESINLNGAVLTILGSYTFNECEKLRSIDLSSTKLE
-761 DFNGAALTSLGHAI
+761 
-775 FNECDMLRN
+775 E
-784 VNLSTTKLETIPRY
+784 IPAY
-798 AFYSCDSLRTVT
+798 AFHSCDSLRTVT
-810 FPATVKTI
+810 FPNTVKTI
-818 EYQAFYN
+818 GQRAFNN
-825 SQSLETL
+825 SQSLESL

-844 AFGYCKKIR
+844 AFLYCRKIR
-853 SIDLSATSLT
+853 SVDLSATSLT
-863 KISGWFRN
+863 KIDSWFSN
-871 IDSLRVVKLPA
+871 VDSLRTVKLPS
-882 TVIEIEQQAFE
+882 TVTEIGENAF
-893 YSPIEEINFPASLT
+893 YNSPIEEINFPASLT
-907 TIGNYAFSGNR
+907 TIGNSAFYGNR

-923 FSATKLTTI
+923 LSATKFTTI
-932 KNWFSE
+932 NNWFAN

-945 KLPETVTTLEENAFS
+945 KLPETVASLGEGAFDY
-960 GCYIQEINFPANL
+960 CYIEEINFPAAL
-973 TSIGRNAL
+973 TTIGAHSLRYC
-981 NRCQIDT
+981 RIDT
-988 LRLPATVTEIGE
+988 LRLPATVTEIG
-1000 QAFRYAKFDCVEIP
+1000 QNAFYYAKFDCVEIP
-1014 STITKINSGAFYEA
+1014 STVTKINSNAFYDA
-1028 EIKSSLNITP
+1028 EIRGSLNITP

-1045 DGGYTPFRCSGN
+1045 DGTPFRCYGN
-1057 EYISDENGSYNRYY
+1057 EYITNEDGTSYNRYW
-1071 HLPDVHWNSAAEFPR
+1071 HLPDVYWNSAAEFPR

-1099 NGAVSSNNDIGYIF
+1099 NGSVSNNNDIGYIF
-1113 YNGMTKRIDIAYT
+1113 YNGLTKRIDIAYT

-1290 TVYVLNENNYYNTDE
+1290 TVYVLNENNYYNADE

-1318 SEHYSSDPAVY
+1318 SEHYNNPAVY

-1343 VASAPMLYSIGGSDG
+1343 VASAPMLYSIGGGDG

-1368 ATPEKATKAYSRNG
+1368 ATPEKATKAYSRDG

>member
-6 HFYAL
+6 HFYAC
-11 VCILFASICSLQA
+11 VCMLLIGICSLQA
-24 KVVTLTEAGTLSGM
+24 KVVTLTEAGTLSGK
-38 ISDSELASLTELTVN
+38 ISDSELTTLTELTVN

-61 KIIRAMGGTLKTLDL
+61 QIIRAMGGTLKTLNL
-76 KNASIVKGGDS
+76 KNANIVEGGNS
-87 YYLTNYFTQDDVIG
+87 YYLTDYFTQNDVIG

-108 TAMEKIVMPKNVW
+108 TALEKIVMPKDVW
-121 AIGSWNSDNPWNAEK
+121 SIGSWSYNNPWNADK
-136 TKVGG
+136 TSLS
-141 RPNSYYSDYQNNDQ
+141 SYAKTHNTDENDSD

-163 CVNLKEIEFPSA
+163 CVNLKQIEFPES
-175 LIYMGSK
+175 LIHIGAK

-187 VKLTSITIPEGVE
+187 VKLASITIPEGVE
-200 LMGNSVFRNCTE
+200 LLGGYVFINCTD

-217 LPSTLGNL
+217 LPSTFGNP
-225 NKMNIEDYDIRNYTG
+225 NKTTNCDVHYTG
-240 YINIDGTYD
+240 WGDISGT
-249 SDTDLSFPNYSN
+249 SSTWSN
-261 EYGCL
+261 GFSNL
-266 ATFYN
+266 FFK
-271 CPKLKNVT
+271 CPKLKDVT
-279 LSEGIK
+279 LAEGIK
-285 LLMNRMFLN
+285 YLGVRMFRN
-294 CTALTSITLPS
+294 CSSIASITLPS
-305 TVTRVNS
+305 TLKRVNS
-312 AFMGCSGLTEITFP
+312 AF
-326 ETTVEIGSL
+326 V
-335 KGCTGLTTLSIPTN
+335 GCTGLTTLSFP
-349 VNVNDFYCTD
+349 DE
-359 CSALTSVS
+359 LTE
-367 FKGNVGTRI
+367 
-376 SSSAF
+376 
-381 SGCAALASINIPTAV
+381 
-396 NAIGTSSFDGCTALT
+396 IGSQEGCT
-411 KLAMPETLAS
+411 
-421 IGEYAFRNSGLTSLT
+421 GLTSLT
-436 LYRNLT
+436 IPAGVTINDFKCTNCTALTNINLKGSVGTEIPANAFSGCTALKSINLFESITTIGDNAFKDCTSLTQLTMPASLASIGKYAFQNTGLTGVALQRNLT

-451 CKDLTS
+451 CAELAS
-457 INFPANVTEIKEY
+457 ITFSPNVTEIKEY
-470 TFNNCAKLKD
+470 TFNNCSKLKD
-480 IVLPNGLI
+480 ITLPNGLI

-494 FNGCTALGKVTI
+494 FNGCTTLGKVTI

-520 SGLTEVILKEGVMS
+520 SGLTEIILKEGVMS

-570 FAANAA
+570 FAAGAA
-576 PEAISSFAFLNC
+576 PEAIGDYAFLNC

-597 NSIKEIG
+597 NSIKSIG
-604 RGAFYDCDTLQSI
+604 QGAFYDCDTLKSV
-617 TLPTSIKAI
+617 TLPTSITKVAE
-626 AGQTFHHCNS
+626 QTFYHCNF
-636 LKSIKIPE
+636 LQNVTIPQ
-644 GVTSIGYDA
+644 GVTEIGFDA
-653 FAYCSKLTSI
+653 FAYCPKLTAI
-663 SLPTTLTT
+663 SLPSTLATI
-671 LGDNCFRFSGL
+671 GSNCFRGTGL
-682 TSIALPEGITALPYG
+682 TSITLTEGITTLEYG
-697 SFASTGLKSIK
+697 TFANSKLTSIK
-708 LPKSLTEILSPANT
+708 LPKSLTQITSR
-722 NSFNIGYIYDT
+722 SDGYYAGNLPN
-733 EYRNFQKSANFNY
+733 EYNNFQKSVYISDN
-746 DQSGA
+746 QSGA
-751 FYSCTKLESI
+751 FYGCKELESINLNGAVLTILGSYTFNECEKLRSIDLSSTKLE
-761 DFNGAALTSLGHAI
+761 
-775 FNECDMLRN
+775 E
-784 VNLSTTKLETIPRY
+784 IPAY
-798 AFYSCDSLRTVT
+798 AFHSCDSLRTVT
-810 FPATVKTI
+810 FPNTVKTI
-818 EYQAFYN
+818 GQRAFNN
-825 SQSLETL
+825 SQSLESL

-844 AFGYCKKIR
+844 AFLYCRKIR
-853 SIDLSATSLT
+853 SVDLSATSLT
-863 KISGWFRN
+863 KIDSWFSN
-871 IDSLRVVKLPA
+871 VDSLRTVKLPS
-882 TVIEIEQQAFE
+882 TVTEIGENAF
-893 YSPIEEINFPASLT
+893 YNSPIEEINFPASLT
-907 TIGNYAFSGNR
+907 TIGNSAFYGNR

-923 FSATKLTTI
+923 LSATKFTTI
-932 KNWFSE
+932 NNWFAN

-945 KLPETVTTLEENAFS
+945 KLPETVASLGEGAFDY
-960 GCYIQEINFPANL
+960 CYIEEINFPAAL
-973 TSIGRNAL
+973 TTIGAHSLRYC
-981 NRCQIDT
+981 RIDT
-988 LRLPATVTEIGE
+988 LRLPATVTEIG
-1000 QAFRYAKFDCVEIP
+1000 QNAFYYAKFDCVEIP
-1014 STITKINSGAFYEA
+1014 STVTKINSNAFYDA
-1028 EIKSSLNITP
+1028 EIRGSLNITP

-1045 DGGYTPFRCSGN
+1045 DGTPFRCYGN
-1057 EYISDENGSYNRYY
+1057 EYITNEDGTSYNRYW
-1071 HLPDVHWNSAAEFPR
+1071 HLPDVYWNSAAEFPR

-1099 NGAVSSNNDIGYIF
+1099 NGSVSNNNDIGYIF
-1113 YNGMTKRIDIAYT
+1113 YNGLTKRIDIAYT

-1209 ELGTDGNYK
+1209 ELGTDGKYK

-1290 TVYVLNENNYYNTDE
+1290 TVYVLNENNYYNADE

-1318 SEHYSSDPAVY
+1318 SEHYNNPAVY

-1343 VASAPMLYSIGGSDG
+1343 VASAPMLYSIGGGDG

-1368 ATPEKATKAYSRNG
+1368 ATPEKATKAYSRDG

>member
-6 HFYAL
+6 HFYA
-11 VCILFASICSLQA
+11 CICMLLIGIGSLQA
-24 KVVTLTEAGTLSGM
+24 KEVTLTEAGTLSGM
-38 ISDSELASLTELTVN
+38 ISNEELNSLTELTVN
-53 GPINGSDI
+53 GPVNGSDI
-61 KIIRAMGGTLKTLDL
+61 KIIRAMGGTLKTLNM
-76 KNASIVKGGDS
+76 KNARIVEGGDS
-87 YYLTNYFTQDDVIG
+87 YYLTDKFTQNDVIG

-108 TAMEKIVMPKNVW
+108 TAMEKIVMPKDVW
-121 AIGSWNSDNPWNAEK
+121 TIGSWNNNNPWNADK
-136 TKVGG
+136 TKLSGH
-141 RPNSYYSDYQNNDQ
+141 PASYNSSYNNNDN

-163 CVNLKEIEFPSA
+163 CVNLREIEFPTT
-175 LIYMGSK
+175 LVYICSK

-187 VKLTSITIPEGVE
+187 VKLTSVTIPEGVE
-200 LMGNSVFRNCTE
+200 LLGNSIFRNCSE

-225 NKMNIEDYDIRNYTG
+225 NKMNSENYDIINYAG
-240 YINIDGTYD
+240 YKNINGAMD
-249 SDTDLSFPNYSN
+249 SNSN
-261 EYGCL
+261 ISQPSYESSYGCL

-271 CPKLKNVT
+271 CPKLKDVT
-279 LSEGIK
+279 LAEGIK

-305 TVTRVNS
+305 TLARVNS
-312 AFMGCSGLTEITFP
+312 AFIGCSGLTEITFP
-326 ETTVEIGSL
+326 ETVVEIGSL
-335 KGCTGLTTLSIPTN
+335 ADCTGLTTLSIPSN
-349 VNVNDFYCTD
+349 VNVNDFFCTN
-359 CSALTSVS
+359 CTALTSVN

-376 SSSAF
+376 SSTSF
-381 SGCAALASINIPTAV
+381 SGCAALTSVNIPTGV
-396 NAIGTSSFDGCTALT
+396 VTIGNNSFDGCASLAQLT
-411 KLAMPETLAS
+411 MPEPLAT
-421 IGEYAFRNSGLTSLT
+421 IGEYAFRNSGLTGIT
-436 LYRNLT
+436 FQRNLT

-451 CKDLTS
+451 CKDLVS

-470 TFNNCAKLKD
+470 TFNDCVKLKN
-480 IVLPNGLI
+480 IELPNGLI

-494 FNGCTALGKVTI
+494 FNGCASLGKVTI

-570 FAANAA
+570 FAEGAT
-576 PEAISSFAFLNC
+576 PEAISDYAFLNC

-597 NSIKEIG
+597 NSIKSLG
-604 RGAFYDCDTLQSI
+604 TGAFYDCDTLKTVKLPTGITKIAKQAFYHCGFLQSITIPQNVTEIGAEAFAACSKLTTISLPSALTTIGIASFHSTGLTSI
-617 TLPTSIKAI
+617 TLPEGMTTIEP
-626 AGQTFHHCNS
+626 GTFG
-636 LKSIKIPE
+636 KSK
-644 GVTSIGYDA
+644 
-653 FAYCSKLTSI
+653 
-663 SLPTTLTT
+663 
-671 LGDNCFRFSGL
+671 
-682 TSIALPEGITALPYG
+682 
-697 SFASTGLKSIK
+697 LKSIK
-708 LPKSLTEILSPANT
+708 LSKSLKQITSNNESYNLGSLPNEYYD
-722 NSFNIGYIYDT
+722 FRKYINM
-733 EYRNFQKSANFNY
+733 YR
-746 DQSGA
+746 DDSGA
-751 FYSCTKLESI
+751 FQNCKELESI
-761 DFNGAALTSLGHAI
+761 DLNGAVLTILGSYT
-775 FNECDMLRN
+775 FNECDKLRSID
-784 VNLSTTKLETIPRY
+784 LSSTKLEEIPTS
-798 AFYSCDSLRTVT
+798 AFYSCDSLRAIT
-810 FPATVKTI
+810 FPSTVKTI
-818 EYQAFYN
+818 GQQAFYYN
-825 SQSLETL
+825 LSLESL
-832 KMPAALSSIGDN
+832 KMPAALTSIYNN
-844 AFGYCKKIR
+844 AFNECKKIR

-863 KISGWFRN
+863 KIESWFSN
-871 IDSLRVVKLPA
+871 VDSLRTVKLPS
-882 TVIEIEQQAFE
+882 TVIEIGESAFAG
-893 YSPIEEINFPASLT
+893 SPIEEINFPASLT

-923 FSATKLTTI
+923 LSATQFTTI
-932 KNWFSE
+932 NNWFAN

-945 KLPETVTTLEENAFS
+945 KLPETVTTLGENAFNN
-960 GCYIQEINFPANL
+960 CYITGINFPSSL
-973 TSIGRNAL
+973 TTISNNAL
-981 NRCQIDT
+981 NYCQIDT
-988 LRLPATVTEIGE
+988 LRLPATVTEIGNS
-1000 QAFRYAKFDCVEIP
+1000 AFRYAKFDCVEIP
-1014 STITKINSGAFYEA
+1014 STVTKINSNAFYDA
-1028 EIKSSLNITP
+1028 EIRGSLNITP
-1038 NAALAWG
+1038 NAALAWA
-1045 DGGYTPFRCSGN
+1045 DGTPFRCYGS
-1057 EYISDENGSYNRYY
+1057 EYITNEDGTSYNRYW
-1071 HLPDVHWNSAAEFPR
+1071 HLPDVYWNSAAEFPR
-1086 DKFGQIDNLYLPA
+1086 NKFGQIDNLYLPA
-1099 NGAVSSNNDIGYIF
+1099 NGSVSNNNDIGYIF
-1113 YNGMTKRIDIAYT
+1113 YNGLTKRIDIAYT

-1290 TVYVLNENNYYNTDE
+1290 TVYVLNENNSYYADDKT
-1305 KNYPAGSVFIKNY
+1305 YQRGSVFIKNY
-1318 SEHYSSDPAVY
+1318 SERYSSDPAVY

>member
-1 MRLKK
+1 ML
-6 HFYAL
+6 L
-11 VCILFASICSLQA
+11 IGIGSLQA
-24 KVVTLTEAGTLSGM
+24 KEVTLTEAGTLSGM
-38 ISDSELASLTELTVN
+38 ISNEELNSLTELTVN
-53 GPINGSDI
+53 GPVNGSDI
-61 KIIRAMGGTLKTLDL
+61 KIIRAMGGTLKTLNM
-76 KNASIVKGGDS
+76 KNARIVEGGDS
-87 YYLTNYFTQDDVIG
+87 YYLTDKFTQNDVIG

-108 TAMEKIVMPKNVW
+108 TAMEKIVMPKDVW
-121 AIGSWNSDNPWNAEK
+121 TIGSWNNNNPWNADK
-136 TKVGG
+136 TKLSGH
-141 RPNSYYSDYQNNDQ
+141 PASYNSSYNNNDN

-163 CVNLKEIEFPSA
+163 CVNLREIEFPTT
-175 LIYMGSK
+175 LVYICSK

-187 VKLTSITIPEGVE
+187 VKLTSVTIPEGVE
-200 LMGNSVFRNCTE
+200 LLGNSIFRNCSE

-225 NKMNIEDYDIRNYTG
+225 NKMNSENYDIINYAG
-240 YINIDGTYD
+240 YKNINGAMD
-249 SDTDLSFPNYSN
+249 SNSN
-261 EYGCL
+261 ISQPSYESSYGCL

-271 CPKLKNVT
+271 CPKLKDVT
-279 LSEGIK
+279 LAEGIK

-305 TVTRVNS
+305 TLTRVNS
-312 AFMGCSGLTEITFP
+312 AFIGCSGLTEITFP
-326 ETTVEIGSL
+326 ETVVEIGSL
-335 KGCTGLTTLSIPTN
+335 ADCTGLTTLSIPSN
-349 VNVNDFYCTD
+349 VNVNDFFCTN
-359 CSALTSVS
+359 CTALTSVN

-376 SSSAF
+376 SSTSF
-381 SGCAALASINIPTAV
+381 SGCAALTSVNIPTGV
-396 NAIGTSSFDGCTALT
+396 VTIGNNSFDGCASLAQLT
-411 KLAMPETLAS
+411 MPEPLAT
-421 IGEYAFRNSGLTSLT
+421 IGEYAFRNSGLTGIT
-436 LYRNLT
+436 FQRNLT

-451 CKDLTS
+451 CKDLVS

-470 TFNNCAKLKD
+470 TFNDCVKLKN
-480 IVLPNGLI
+480 IELPNGLI

-494 FNGCTALGKVTI
+494 FNGCASLGKVTI

-570 FAANAA
+570 FAEGAT
-576 PEAISSFAFLNC
+576 PEAISDYAFLNC

-597 NSIKEIG
+597 NSIKSLG
-604 RGAFYDCDTLQSI
+604 TGAFYDCDTLKTVKLPTGITKIAKQAFYHCGFLQSITIPQSVTEIGAEAFAACSKLTTISLPSALTTIGIASFHSTGLTSI
-617 TLPTSIKAI
+617 TLPEGMTTIEP
-626 AGQTFHHCNS
+626 GTFG
-636 LKSIKIPE
+636 KSK
-644 GVTSIGYDA
+644 
-653 FAYCSKLTSI
+653 
-663 SLPTTLTT
+663 
-671 LGDNCFRFSGL
+671 
-682 TSIALPEGITALPYG
+682 
-697 SFASTGLKSIK
+697 LKSIK
-708 LPKSLTEILSPANT
+708 LSKSLKQITSNNESYNLGSLPNEYYD
-722 NSFNIGYIYDT
+722 FRKYINM
-733 EYRNFQKSANFNY
+733 YR
-746 DQSGA
+746 DDSGA
-751 FYSCTKLESI
+751 FQNCKELESI
-761 DFNGAALTSLGHAI
+761 DLNGAVLTILGSYT
-775 FNECDMLRN
+775 FNECDKLRSID
-784 VNLSTTKLETIPRY
+784 LSSTKLEEIPTS
-798 AFYSCDSLRTVT
+798 AFYSCDSLRAIT
-810 FPATVKTI
+810 FPSTVKTI
-818 EYQAFYN
+818 GQQAFYYN
-825 SQSLETL
+825 LSLESL
-832 KMPAALSSIGDN
+832 KMPAALTSIYNN
-844 AFGYCKKIR
+844 AFNECKKIR
-853 SIDLSATSLT
+853 NIDLSATSLT
-863 KISGWFRN
+863 KIESWFSN
-871 IDSLRVVKLPA
+871 VDSLRTVKLPS
-882 TVIEIEQQAFE
+882 TVIEIGESAFAG
-893 YSPIEEINFPASLT
+893 SPIEEINFPASLT

-923 FSATKLTTI
+923 LSATQFTTI
-932 KNWFSE
+932 NNWFAN

-945 KLPETVTTLEENAFS
+945 KLPETVTTLGENAFNN
-960 GCYIQEINFPANL
+960 CYITGINFPSSL
-973 TSIGRNAL
+973 TTISNNAL
-981 NRCQIDT
+981 NYCQIDT
-988 LRLPATVTEIGE
+988 LRLPATVTEIGNS
-1000 QAFRYAKFDCVEIP
+1000 AFRYAKFDCVEIP
-1014 STITKINSGAFYEA
+1014 STVTKINSNAFYDA
-1028 EIKSSLNITP
+1028 EIRGSLNITP
-1038 NAALAWG
+1038 NAALAWA
-1045 DGGYTPFRCSGN
+1045 DGTPFRCYGS
-1057 EYISDENGSYNRYY
+1057 EYITNEDGTSYNRYW
-1071 HLPDVHWNSAAEFPR
+1071 HLPDVYWNSAAEFPR

-1099 NGAVSSNNDIGYIF
+1099 NGSVSNNNDIGYIF
-1113 YNGMTKRIDIAYT
+1113 YNGLTKRIDIAYT

-1290 TVYVLNENNYYNTDE
+1290 TVYVLNENNSYYADDKT
-1305 KNYPAGSVFIKNY
+1305 YQRGSVFIKNY
-1318 SEHYSSDPAVY
+1318 SERYSSDPAVY

-1343 VASAPMLYSIGGSDG
+1343 VASAPMLYSIGGGDG

-1368 ATPEKATKAYSRNG
+1368 ATPEKATKAYSRDG
-1382 VLYINTNA
+1382 ILYINTNA

>member
-6 HFYAL
+6 HFYA
-11 VCILFASICSLQA
+11 CICMLLIGIGSLQA
-24 KVVTLTEAGTLSGM
+24 KEVTLTEAGTLSGM
-38 ISDSELASLTELTVN
+38 ISNEELNSLTELTVN
-53 GPINGSDI
+53 GPVNGSDI
-61 KIIRAMGGTLKTLDL
+61 KIIRAMGGTLKTLNM
-76 KNASIVKGGDS
+76 KNARIVEGGDS
-87 YYLTNYFTQDDVIG
+87 YYLTDKFTQNDVIG

-108 TAMEKIVMPKNVW
+108 TAMEKIVMPKDVW
-121 AIGSWNSDNPWNAEK
+121 TIGSWNNNNPWNADK
-136 TKVGG
+136 TKLSGH
-141 RPNSYYSDYQNNDQ
+141 PASYNSSYNDNDN

-163 CVNLKEIEFPSA
+163 CVNLREIEFPTT
-175 LIYMGSK
+175 LVYICSK

-187 VKLTSITIPEGVE
+187 VKLTSVTIPEGVE
-200 LMGNSVFRNCTE
+200 LLGNSIFRNCSE

-225 NKMNIEDYDIRNYTG
+225 NKMNSENYDIINYEG
-240 YINIDGTYD
+240 YKNINGAMD
-249 SDTDLSFPNYSN
+249 SNSN
-261 EYGCL
+261 ISQPSYESSYGCL

-271 CPKLKNVT
+271 CPKLKDVT
-279 LSEGIK
+279 LAEGIK

-305 TVTRVNS
+305 TLARVNS
-312 AFMGCSGLTEITFP
+312 AFIGCSGLTEITFP
-326 ETTVEIGSL
+326 ETVVEIGSL
-335 KGCTGLTTLSIPTN
+335 ADCTGLTTLSIPSN
-349 VNVNDFYCTD
+349 VNVNDFFCTN
-359 CSALTSVS
+359 CTALTSVN

-376 SSSAF
+376 SSTSF
-381 SGCAALASINIPTAV
+381 SGCAALTSVNIPTGV
-396 NAIGTSSFDGCTALT
+396 VTIGNNSFDGCASLAQLT
-411 KLAMPETLAS
+411 MPEPLAT
-421 IGEYAFRNSGLTSLT
+421 IGEYAFRNSGLTGIT
-436 LYRNLT
+436 FQRNLT

-451 CKDLTS
+451 CKDLVS

-470 TFNNCAKLKD
+470 TFNDCVKLKN
-480 IVLPNGLI
+480 IELPNGLI

-494 FNGCTALGKVTI
+494 FNGCASLGKVTI

-570 FAANAA
+570 FAEGAT
-576 PEAISSFAFLNC
+576 PEAISDYAFLNC

-597 NSIKEIG
+597 NSIKSLG
-604 RGAFYDCDTLQSI
+604 TGAFYDCDTLKTVKLPTGITKIAKQAFYHCGFLQSITIPQSVTEIGAEAFAACSKLTAISLPSALTTIGIASFHSTGLTSI
-617 TLPTSIKAI
+617 TLPEGMTTIEP
-626 AGQTFHHCNS
+626 GTFG
-636 LKSIKIPE
+636 KSK
-644 GVTSIGYDA
+644 
-653 FAYCSKLTSI
+653 
-663 SLPTTLTT
+663 
-671 LGDNCFRFSGL
+671 
-682 TSIALPEGITALPYG
+682 
-697 SFASTGLKSIK
+697 LKSIK
-708 LPKSLTEILSPANT
+708 LSKSLKQITSNNESYNLGSLPNEYYD
-722 NSFNIGYIYDT
+722 FRKYINM
-733 EYRNFQKSANFNY
+733 YR
-746 DQSGA
+746 DDSGA
-751 FYSCTKLESI
+751 FQNCKELESI
-761 DFNGAALTSLGHAI
+761 DLNGAVLTILGSYT
-775 FNECDMLRN
+775 FNECDKLRSID
-784 VNLSTTKLETIPRY
+784 LSSTKLEEIPTS
-798 AFYSCDSLRTVT
+798 AFYSCDSLRAIT
-810 FPATVKTI
+810 FPSTVKTI
-818 EYQAFYN
+818 GQQAFYYN
-825 SQSLETL
+825 LSLESL
-832 KMPAALSSIGDN
+832 KMPAALTSIYNN
-844 AFGYCKKIR
+844 AFNECKKIR

-863 KISGWFRN
+863 KIESWFSN
-871 IDSLRVVKLPA
+871 VDSLRTVKLPS
-882 TVIEIEQQAFE
+882 TVIEIGESAFAG
-893 YSPIEEINFPASLT
+893 SPIEEINFPASLT

-923 FSATKLTTI
+923 LSATQFTTI
-932 KNWFSE
+932 NNWFAN

-945 KLPETVTTLEENAFS
+945 KLPETVTTLGENAFNN
-960 GCYIQEINFPANL
+960 CYITGINFPSSL
-973 TSIGRNAL
+973 TTISNNAL
-981 NRCQIDT
+981 NYCQIDT
-988 LRLPATVTEIGE
+988 LRLPATVTEIGNS
-1000 QAFRYAKFDCVEIP
+1000 AFRYAKFDCVEIP
-1014 STITKINSGAFYEA
+1014 STVTKINSNAFYDA
-1028 EIKSSLNITP
+1028 EIRGSLNITP
-1038 NAALAWG
+1038 NAALAWA
-1045 DGGYTPFRCSGN
+1045 DGTPFRCYGS
-1057 EYISDENGSYNRYY
+1057 EYITNEDGTSYNRYW
-1071 HLPDVHWNSAAEFPR
+1071 HLPDVYWNSAAEFPR

-1099 NGAVSSNNDIGYIF
+1099 NGSVSNNNDIGYIF
-1113 YNGMTKRIDIAYT
+1113 YNGLTKRIDIAYT

-1290 TVYVLNENNYYNTDE
+1290 TVYVLNENNSYYADDKT
-1305 KNYPAGSVFIKNY
+1305 YQRGSVFIKNY
-1318 SEHYSSDPAVY
+1318 SERYSSDPAVY

-1343 VASAPMLYSIGGSDG
+1343 VASAPMLYSIGGGDG

-1368 ATPEKATKAYSRNG
+1368 ATPEKATKAYSRDG

>member
-6 HFYAL
+6 HFYA
-11 VCILFASICSLQA
+11 CICMLLIGIGSLQA
-24 KVVTLTEAGTLSGM
+24 KEVTLTEAGTLSGM
-38 ISDSELASLTELTVN
+38 ISNEELNSLTELTVN
-53 GPINGSDI
+53 GPVNGSDI
-61 KIIRAMGGTLKTLDL
+61 KIIRAMGGTLKTLNM
-76 KNASIVKGGDS
+76 KNARIVEGGDS
-87 YYLTNYFTQDDVIG
+87 YYLTDKFTQNDVIG

-108 TAMEKIVMPKNVW
+108 TAMEKIVMPKDVW
-121 AIGSWNSDNPWNAEK
+121 TIGSWNNNNPWNADK
-136 TKVGG
+136 TKLSGH
-141 RPNSYYSDYQNNDQ
+141 PASYNSSYNNNDN

-163 CVNLKEIEFPSA
+163 CVNLREIEFPTT
-175 LIYMGSK
+175 LVYICSK

-187 VKLTSITIPEGVE
+187 VKLTSVTIPEGVE
-200 LMGNSVFRNCTE
+200 LLGNSIFFDCSE

-225 NKMNIEDYDIRNYTG
+225 NKMNSENYDIINYAG
-240 YINIDGTYD
+240 YKNINGAMD
-249 SDTDLSFPNYSN
+249 SNSN
-261 EYGCL
+261 ISQPSYESSYGCL

-271 CPKLKNVT
+271 CPKLKDVT
-279 LSEGIK
+279 LAEGIK

-305 TVTRVNS
+305 TLTRVNS
-312 AFMGCSGLTEITFP
+312 AFIGCSGLTEITFP
-326 ETTVEIGSL
+326 ETVVEIGSL
-335 KGCTGLTTLSIPTN
+335 ADCTGLTTLSIPSN
-349 VNVNDFYCTD
+349 VNVNDFFCTN
-359 CSALTSVS
+359 CTALTSVN

-376 SSSAF
+376 SSTSF
-381 SGCAALASINIPTAV
+381 SGCAALTSVNIPTGV
-396 NAIGTSSFDGCTALT
+396 VTIGNNSFDGCASLAQLT
-411 KLAMPETLAS
+411 MPEPLAT
-421 IGEYAFRNSGLTSLT
+421 IGEYAFRNSGLTGIT
-436 LYRNLT
+436 FQRNLT

-451 CKDLTS
+451 CKDLVS

-470 TFNNCAKLKD
+470 TFNDCVKLKN
-480 IVLPNGLI
+480 IELPNGLI

-494 FNGCTALGKVTI
+494 FNGCASLGKVTI

-570 FAANAA
+570 FAEGAT
-576 PEAISSFAFLNC
+576 PEAISDYAFLNC

-597 NSIKEIG
+597 NSIKSLG
-604 RGAFYDCDTLQSI
+604 TGAFYDCDTLKTVKLPTGITKIAKQAFYHCGFLQSITIPQSVTEIGAEAFAACSKLTAISLPSALTTIGIASFHSTGLTSI
-617 TLPTSIKAI
+617 TLPEGMTTIEP
-626 AGQTFHHCNS
+626 GTFG
-636 LKSIKIPE
+636 KSK
-644 GVTSIGYDA
+644 
-653 FAYCSKLTSI
+653 
-663 SLPTTLTT
+663 
-671 LGDNCFRFSGL
+671 
-682 TSIALPEGITALPYG
+682 
-697 SFASTGLKSIK
+697 LKSIK
-708 LPKSLTEILSPANT
+708 LSKSLKQITSNNESYNLGSLPNEYYD
-722 NSFNIGYIYDT
+722 FRKYINM
-733 EYRNFQKSANFNY
+733 YR
-746 DQSGA
+746 DDSGA
-751 FYSCTKLESI
+751 FQNCKELESI
-761 DFNGAALTSLGHAI
+761 DLNGAVLTILGSYT
-775 FNECDMLRN
+775 FNECDKLRSID
-784 VNLSTTKLETIPRY
+784 LSSTKLEEIPTS
-798 AFYSCDSLRTVT
+798 AFYSCDSLRAIT
-810 FPATVKTI
+810 FPSTVKTI
-818 EYQAFYN
+818 GQQAFYYN
-825 SQSLETL
+825 LSLESL
-832 KMPAALSSIGDN
+832 KMPAALTSIYNN
-844 AFGYCKKIR
+844 AFNECKKIR

-863 KISGWFRN
+863 KIESWFSN
-871 IDSLRVVKLPA
+871 VDSLRTVKLPS
-882 TVIEIEQQAFE
+882 TVIEIGESAFAG
-893 YSPIEEINFPASLT
+893 SPIEEINFPASLT

-923 FSATKLTTI
+923 LSATQFTTI
-932 KNWFSE
+932 NNWFAN

-945 KLPETVTTLEENAFS
+945 KLPETVTTLGENAFNN
-960 GCYIQEINFPANL
+960 CYITGINFPSSL
-973 TSIGRNAL
+973 TTISNNAL
-981 NRCQIDT
+981 NYCQIDT
-988 LRLPATVTEIGE
+988 LRLPATVTEIGNS
-1000 QAFRYAKFDCVEIP
+1000 AFRYAKFDCVEIP
-1014 STITKINSGAFYEA
+1014 STVTKINSNAFYDA
-1028 EIKSSLNITP
+1028 EIRGSLNITP
-1038 NAALAWG
+1038 NAALAWA
-1045 DGGYTPFRCSGN
+1045 DGTPFRCYGS
-1057 EYISDENGSYNRYY
+1057 EYITNEDGTSYNRYW
-1071 HLPDVHWNSAAEFPR
+1071 HLPDVYWNSAAEFPR

-1099 NGAVSSNNDIGYIF
+1099 NGSVSNNNDIGYIF
-1113 YNGMTKRIDIAYT
+1113 YNGLTKRIDIAYT

-1290 TVYVLNENNYYNTDE
+1290 TVYVLNENNSYYADDKT
-1305 KNYPAGSVFIKNY
+1305 YQRGSVFIKNY
-1318 SEHYSSDPAVY
+1318 SERYSSDPAVY

>member
-6 HFYAL
+6 HFYA
-11 VCILFASICSLQA
+11 CICMLLIGIGSLQA
-24 KVVTLTEAGTLSGM
+24 KEVTLTEAGTLSGM
-38 ISDSELASLTELTVN
+38 ISNEELNSLTELTVN
-53 GPINGSDI
+53 GPVNGSDI
-61 KIIRAMGGTLKTLDL
+61 KIIRAMGGTLKTLNM
-76 KNASIVKGGDS
+76 KNARIVEGGDS
-87 YYLTNYFTQDDVIG
+87 YYLTDKFTQNDVIG

-108 TAMEKIVMPKNVW
+108 TAMEKIVMPKDVW
-121 AIGSWNSDNPWNAEK
+121 TIGSWNNNNPWNADK
-136 TKVGG
+136 TKLSGH
-141 RPNSYYSDYQNNDQ
+141 PASYNSSYNNNDN

-163 CVNLKEIEFPSA
+163 CVNLREIEFPTT
-175 LIYMGSK
+175 LVYICSK

-187 VKLTSITIPEGVE
+187 VKLTSVTIPEGVE
-200 LMGNSVFRNCTE
+200 LLGNSIFRNCSE

-225 NKMNIEDYDIRNYTG
+225 NKMNSENYDIINYAG
-240 YINIDGTYD
+240 YKNINGAMD
-249 SDTDLSFPNYSN
+249 SNSN
-261 EYGCL
+261 ISQPSYESSYGCL

-271 CPKLKNVT
+271 CPKLKDVT
-279 LSEGIK
+279 LAEGIK

-305 TVTRVNS
+305 TLARVNS
-312 AFMGCSGLTEITFP
+312 AFIGCSGLTEITFP
-326 ETTVEIGSL
+326 ETVVEIGSL
-335 KGCTGLTTLSIPTN
+335 ADCTGLTTLSIPSN
-349 VNVNDFYCTD
+349 VNVNDFFCTN
-359 CSALTSVS
+359 CTALTSVN

-376 SSSAF
+376 SSTSF
-381 SGCAALASINIPTAV
+381 SGCAALTSVNIPTGV
-396 NAIGTSSFDGCTALT
+396 VTIGNNSFDGCASLAQLT
-411 KLAMPETLAS
+411 MPEPLAT
-421 IGEYAFRNSGLTSLT
+421 IGEYAFRNSGLTGIT
-436 LYRNLT
+436 FQRNLT

-451 CKDLTS
+451 CKDLVS

-470 TFNNCAKLKD
+470 TFNDCVKLKN
-480 IVLPNGLI
+480 IELPNGLI

-494 FNGCTALGKVTI
+494 FNGCASLGKVTI

-570 FAANAA
+570 FAEGAT
-576 PEAISSFAFLNC
+576 PEAISDYAFLNC

-597 NSIKEIG
+597 NSIKSLG
-604 RGAFYDCDTLQSI
+604 TGAFYDCDTLKTVKLPTGITKIAKQAFYHCGFLQSITIPQNVTEIGAEAFAACSKLTTISLPSALTTIGIASFHSTGLTSI
-617 TLPTSIKAI
+617 TLPEGMTTIEP
-626 AGQTFHHCNS
+626 GTFG
-636 LKSIKIPE
+636 KSK
-644 GVTSIGYDA
+644 
-653 FAYCSKLTSI
+653 
-663 SLPTTLTT
+663 
-671 LGDNCFRFSGL
+671 
-682 TSIALPEGITALPYG
+682 
-697 SFASTGLKSIK
+697 LKSIK
-708 LPKSLTEILSPANT
+708 LSKSLKQITSNNESYNLGSLPNEYYD
-722 NSFNIGYIYDT
+722 FRKYINM
-733 EYRNFQKSANFNY
+733 YR
-746 DQSGA
+746 DDSGA
-751 FYSCTKLESI
+751 FQNCKELESI
-761 DFNGAALTSLGHAI
+761 DLNGAVLTILGSYT
-775 FNECDMLRN
+775 FNECDKLRSID
-784 VNLSTTKLETIPRY
+784 LSSTKLEEIPTS
-798 AFYSCDSLRTVT
+798 AFYSCDSLRAIT
-810 FPATVKTI
+810 FPSTVKTI
-818 EYQAFYN
+818 GQQAFYYN
-825 SQSLETL
+825 LSLESL
-832 KMPAALSSIGDN
+832 KMPAALTSIYNN
-844 AFGYCKKIR
+844 AFNECKKIR

-863 KISGWFRN
+863 KIESWFSN
-871 IDSLRVVKLPA
+871 VDSLRTVKLPS
-882 TVIEIEQQAFE
+882 TVIEIGESAFAG
-893 YSPIEEINFPASLT
+893 SPIEEINFPASLT

-923 FSATKLTTI
+923 LSATQFTTI
-932 KNWFSE
+932 NNWFAN

-945 KLPETVTTLEENAFS
+945 KLPETVTTLGENAFNN
-960 GCYIQEINFPANL
+960 CYITGINFPSSL
-973 TSIGRNAL
+973 TTISNNAL
-981 NRCQIDT
+981 NYCQIDT
-988 LRLPATVTEIGE
+988 LRLPATVTEIGNS
-1000 QAFRYAKFDCVEIP
+1000 AFRYAKFDCVEIP
-1014 STITKINSGAFYEA
+1014 STVTKINSNAFYDA
-1028 EIKSSLNITP
+1028 EIRGSLNITP
-1038 NAALAWG
+1038 NAALAWA
-1045 DGGYTPFRCSGN
+1045 DGTPFRCYGS
-1057 EYISDENGSYNRYY
+1057 EYITNEDGTSYNRYW
-1071 HLPDVHWNSAAEFPR
+1071 HLPDVYWNSAAEFPR

-1099 NGAVSSNNDIGYIF
+1099 NGSVSNNNDIGYIF
-1113 YNGMTKRIDIAYT
+1113 YNGLTKRIDIAYT

-1290 TVYVLNENNYYNTDE
+1290 TVYVLNENNSYYADDKT
-1305 KNYPAGSVFIKNY
+1305 YQRGSVFIKNY
-1318 SEHYSSDPAVY
+1318 SERYSSDPAVY

>member
-6 HFYAL
+6 HFYA
-11 VCILFASICSLQA
+11 CICMLLIGIGSLQA
-24 KVVTLTEAGTLSGM
+24 KEVTLTEAGTLSGM
-38 ISDSELASLTELTVN
+38 ISNEELNSLTELTVN
-53 GPINGSDI
+53 GPVNGSDI
-61 KIIRAMGGTLKTLDL
+61 KIIRAMGGTLKTLNM
-76 KNASIVKGGDS
+76 KNARIVEGGDS
-87 YYLTNYFTQDDVIG
+87 YYLTDKFTQNDVIG

-108 TAMEKIVMPKNVW
+108 TAMEKIVMPKDVW
-121 AIGSWNSDNPWNAEK
+121 TIGSWNNNNPWNADK
-136 TKVGG
+136 TKLSGH
-141 RPNSYYSDYQNNDQ
+141 PASYNSSYNNNDN

-163 CVNLKEIEFPSA
+163 CVNLREIEFPTT
-175 LIYMGSK
+175 LVYICSK

-187 VKLTSITIPEGVE
+187 VKLTSVTIPEGVE
-200 LMGNSVFRNCTE
+200 LLGNSIFRNCSE

-225 NKMNIEDYDIRNYTG
+225 NKMNSENYDIINYAG
-240 YINIDGTYD
+240 YKNINGAMD
-249 SDTDLSFPNYSN
+249 SNSN
-261 EYGCL
+261 ISQPSYESSYGCL

-271 CPKLKNVT
+271 CPKLKDVT
-279 LSEGIK
+279 LAEGIK

-305 TVTRVNS
+305 TLARVNS
-312 AFMGCSGLTEITFP
+312 AFIGCSGLTEITFP
-326 ETTVEIGSL
+326 ETVVEIGSL
-335 KGCTGLTTLSIPTN
+335 ADCTGLTTLSIPSN
-349 VNVNDFYCTD
+349 VNVNDFFCTN
-359 CSALTSVS
+359 CTALTSVN

-376 SSSAF
+376 SSTSF
-381 SGCAALASINIPTAV
+381 SGCAALTSVNIPTGV
-396 NAIGTSSFDGCTALT
+396 VTIGNNSFDGCASLAQLT
-411 KLAMPETLAS
+411 MPEPLAT
-421 IGEYAFRNSGLTSLT
+421 IGEYAFRNSGLTGIT
-436 LYRNLT
+436 FQRNLT

-451 CKDLTS
+451 CKDLVS

-470 TFNNCAKLKD
+470 TFNDCVKLKN
-480 IVLPNGLI
+480 IELPNGLI

-494 FNGCTALGKVTI
+494 FNGCASLGKVTI

-570 FAANAA
+570 FAEGAT
-576 PEAISSFAFLNC
+576 PEAISDYAFLNC

-597 NSIKEIG
+597 NSIKSLG
-604 RGAFYDCDTLQSI
+604 TGAFYDCDTLKTVKLPTGITKIAKQAFYHCGFLQSITIPQSVTEIGAEAFAACSKLTAISLPSALTTIGIASFHSTGLTSI
-617 TLPTSIKAI
+617 TLPEGMTTIEP
-626 AGQTFHHCNS
+626 GTFG
-636 LKSIKIPE
+636 KSK
-644 GVTSIGYDA
+644 
-653 FAYCSKLTSI
+653 
-663 SLPTTLTT
+663 
-671 LGDNCFRFSGL
+671 
-682 TSIALPEGITALPYG
+682 
-697 SFASTGLKSIK
+697 LKSIK
-708 LPKSLTEILSPANT
+708 LSKSLKQITSNNESYNLGSLPNEYYD
-722 NSFNIGYIYDT
+722 FRKYINM
-733 EYRNFQKSANFNY
+733 YR
-746 DQSGA
+746 DDSGA
-751 FYSCTKLESI
+751 FQNCKELESI
-761 DFNGAALTSLGHAI
+761 DLNGAVLTILGSYT
-775 FNECDMLRN
+775 FNECDKLRSID
-784 VNLSTTKLETIPRY
+784 LSSTKLEEIPTST
-798 AFYSCDSLRTVT
+798 FYSCDSLRAIT
-810 FPATVKTI
+810 FPSTVKTI
-818 EYQAFYN
+818 GQQAFYN
-825 SQSLETL
+825 NLSLESL
-832 KMPAALSSIGDN
+832 KMPAALTSIYNN
-844 AFGYCKKIR
+844 AFNECKKIR

-863 KISGWFRN
+863 KIESWFSN
-871 IDSLRVVKLPA
+871 VDSLRTVKLPS
-882 TVIEIEQQAFE
+882 TVTEIGESAFAG
-893 YSPIEEINFPASLT
+893 SPIEEINFPASLT

-923 FSATKLTTI
+923 LSATQFTTI
-932 KNWFSE
+932 NNWFAN

-945 KLPETVTTLEENAFS
+945 KLPETVTTLGENAFNN
-960 GCYIQEINFPANL
+960 CYITGINFPSSL
-973 TSIGRNAL
+973 TTISNNAL
-981 NRCQIDT
+981 NYCQIDT
-988 LRLPATVTEIGE
+988 LRLPATVIEIGNS
-1000 QAFRYAKFDCVEIP
+1000 AFRYAKFDCVEIP
-1014 STITKINSGAFYEA
+1014 STVTKINSNAFYDA
-1028 EIKSSLNITP
+1028 EIRGSLNITP
-1038 NAALAWG
+1038 NAALAWA
-1045 DGGYTPFRCSGN
+1045 DGTPFRCYGS
-1057 EYISDENGSYNRYY
+1057 EYITNEDGTSYNRYW
-1071 HLPDVHWNSAAEFPR
+1071 HLPDVYWNSAAEFPR

-1099 NGAVSSNNDIGYIF
+1099 NGSVSNNNDIGYIF
-1113 YNGMTKRIDIAYT
+1113 YNGLTKRIDIAYT

-1290 TVYVLNENNYYNTDE
+1290 TVYVLNENNSYYADDKT
-1305 KNYPAGSVFIKNY
+1305 YQRGSVFIKNY
-1318 SEHYSSDPAVY
+1318 SERYSSDPAVY

>member
-6 HFYAL
+6 HFYA
-11 VCILFASICSLQA
+11 CICMLLIGIGSLQA
-24 KVVTLTEAGTLSGM
+24 KEVTLTEAGTLSGM
-38 ISDSELASLTELTVN
+38 ISNEELNSLTELTVN
-53 GPINGSDI
+53 GPVNGSDI
-61 KIIRAMGGTLKTLDL
+61 KIIRAMGGTLKTLNM
-76 KNASIVKGGDS
+76 KNARIVEGGDS
-87 YYLTNYFTQDDVIG
+87 YYLTDKFTQNDVIG

-108 TAMEKIVMPKNVW
+108 TAMEKIVMPKDVW
-121 AIGSWNSDNPWNAEK
+121 TIGSWNNNNPWNADK
-136 TKVGG
+136 TKLSGH
-141 RPNSYYSDYQNNDQ
+141 PASYNSSYNNNDN

-163 CVNLKEIEFPSA
+163 CVNLREIEFPTT
-175 LIYMGSK
+175 LVYICSK

-187 VKLTSITIPEGVE
+187 VKLTSVTIPEGVE
-200 LMGNSVFRNCTE
+200 LLGNSIFRNCSE

-225 NKMNIEDYDIRNYTG
+225 NKMNSENYDIINYAG
-240 YINIDGTYD
+240 YKNINGAMD
-249 SDTDLSFPNYSN
+249 SNSN
-261 EYGCL
+261 ISQPSYESSYGCL

-271 CPKLKNVT
+271 CPKLKDVT
-279 LSEGIK
+279 LAEGIK

-305 TVTRVNS
+305 TLARVNS
-312 AFMGCSGLTEITFP
+312 AFIGCSGLTEITFP
-326 ETTVEIGSL
+326 ETVVEIGSL
-335 KGCTGLTTLSIPTN
+335 ADCTGLTTLSIPSN
-349 VNVNDFYCTD
+349 VNVNDFFCTN
-359 CSALTSVS
+359 CTALTSVN

-376 SSSAF
+376 SSTSF
-381 SGCAALASINIPTAV
+381 SGCAALTSVNIPTGV
-396 NAIGTSSFDGCTALT
+396 VTIGNNSFDGCASLAQLT
-411 KLAMPETLAS
+411 MPEPLAT
-421 IGEYAFRNSGLTSLT
+421 IGEYAFRNSGLTGIT
-436 LYRNLT
+436 FQRNLT

-451 CKDLTS
+451 CKDLVS

-470 TFNNCAKLKD
+470 TFNDCVKLKN
-480 IVLPNGLI
+480 IELPNGLI

-494 FNGCTALGKVTI
+494 FNGCASLGKVTI

-570 FAANAA
+570 FAEGAT
-576 PEAISSFAFLNC
+576 PEAISDYAFLNC

-597 NSIKEIG
+597 NSIKSLG
-604 RGAFYDCDTLQSI
+604 TGAFYDCDTLKTVKLPTGITKIAKQAFYHCGFLQSITIPQNVTEIGAEAFAACSKLTTISLPSALTTIGIASFHSTGLTSI
-617 TLPTSIKAI
+617 TLPEGMTTIEP
-626 AGQTFHHCNS
+626 GTFG
-636 LKSIKIPE
+636 KSK
-644 GVTSIGYDA
+644 
-653 FAYCSKLTSI
+653 
-663 SLPTTLTT
+663 
-671 LGDNCFRFSGL
+671 
-682 TSIALPEGITALPYG
+682 
-697 SFASTGLKSIK
+697 LKSIK
-708 LPKSLTEILSPANT
+708 LSKSLKQITSNNESYNLGSLPNEYYD
-722 NSFNIGYIYDT
+722 FRKYINM
-733 EYRNFQKSANFNY
+733 YR
-746 DQSGA
+746 DDSGA
-751 FYSCTKLESI
+751 FQNCKELESI
-761 DFNGAALTSLGHAI
+761 DLNGAVLTILGSYT
-775 FNECDMLRN
+775 FNECDKLRSID
-784 VNLSTTKLETIPRY
+784 LSSTKLEEIPTS
-798 AFYSCDSLRTVT
+798 AFYSCDSLRAIT
-810 FPATVKTI
+810 FPSTVKTI
-818 EYQAFYN
+818 GQQAFYYN
-825 SQSLETL
+825 LSLESL
-832 KMPAALSSIGDN
+832 KMPAALTSIYNN
-844 AFGYCKKIR
+844 AFNECKKIR

-863 KISGWFRN
+863 KIESWFSN
-871 IDSLRVVKLPA
+871 VDSLRTVKLPS
-882 TVIEIEQQAFE
+882 TVIEIGESAFAG
-893 YSPIEEINFPASLT
+893 SPIEEINFPASLT

-923 FSATKLTTI
+923 LSATQFTTI
-932 KNWFSE
+932 NNWFAN

-945 KLPETVTTLEENAFS
+945 KLPETVTTLGENAFNN
-960 GCYIQEINFPANL
+960 CYITGINFPSSL
-973 TSIGRNAL
+973 TTISNNAL
-981 NRCQIDT
+981 NYCQIDT
-988 LRLPATVTEIGE
+988 LRLPATVTEIGNS
-1000 QAFRYAKFDCVEIP
+1000 AFRYAKFDCVEIP
-1014 STITKINSGAFYEA
+1014 STVTKINSNAFYDA
-1028 EIKSSLNITP
+1028 EIRGSLNITP
-1038 NAALAWG
+1038 NAALAWA
-1045 DGGYTPFRCSGN
+1045 DGTPFRCYGS
-1057 EYISDENGSYNRYY
+1057 EYITNEDGTSYNRYW
-1071 HLPDVHWNSAAEFPR
+1071 HLPDVYWNSAAEFPR

-1099 NGAVSSNNDIGYIF
+1099 NGSVSNNNDIGYIF
-1113 YNGMTKRIDIAYT
+1113 YNGLTKRIDIAYT

-1290 TVYVLNENNYYNTDE
+1290 TVYVLNENNSYYANDKT
-1305 KNYPAGSVFIKNY
+1305 YQRGSVFIKNY
-1318 SEHYSSDPAVY
+1318 SERYSSDPAVY

>member
-6 HFYAL
+6 HLYA
-11 VCILFASICSLQA
+11 CICMLLIGIGSLQA
-24 KVVTLTEAGTLSGM
+24 KEVTLTEAGTLSGM
-38 ISDSELASLTELTVN
+38 ISNEELNSLTELTVN
-53 GPINGSDI
+53 GPVNGSDI
-61 KIIRAMGGTLKTLDL
+61 KIIRAMGGTLKTLNM
-76 KNASIVKGGDS
+76 KNARIVEGGDS
-87 YYLTNYFTQDDVIG
+87 YYLTDKFTQNDVIG

-108 TAMEKIVMPKNVW
+108 TAMEKIVMPKDVW
-121 AIGSWNSDNPWNAEK
+121 TIGSWNNNNPWNADK
-136 TKVGG
+136 TKLSGH
-141 RPNSYYSDYQNNDQ
+141 PASYNSSYNNNDN

-163 CVNLKEIEFPSA
+163 CVNLREIEFPTT
-175 LIYMGSK
+175 LVYICSK

-187 VKLTSITIPEGVE
+187 VKLTSVTIPEGVE
-200 LMGNSVFRNCTE
+200 LLGNSIFRNCSE

-225 NKMNIEDYDIRNYTG
+225 NKMNSENYDIINYAG
-240 YINIDGTYD
+240 YKNINGAMD
-249 SDTDLSFPNYSN
+249 SNSN
-261 EYGCL
+261 ISQPSYESSYGCL

-271 CPKLKNVT
+271 CPKLKDVT
-279 LSEGIK
+279 LAEGIK

-305 TVTRVNS
+305 TLTRVNS
-312 AFMGCSGLTEITFP
+312 AFIGCSGLTEITFP
-326 ETTVEIGSL
+326 ETVVEIGSL
-335 KGCTGLTTLSIPTN
+335 ADCTGLTTLSIPSN
-349 VNVNDFYCTD
+349 VNVNDFFCTN
-359 CSALTSVS
+359 CTALTSVN

-376 SSSAF
+376 SSTSF
-381 SGCAALASINIPTAV
+381 SGCAALTSVNIPTGV
-396 NAIGTSSFDGCTALT
+396 VTIGNNSFDGCASLAQLT
-411 KLAMPETLAS
+411 MPEPLAT
-421 IGEYAFRNSGLTSLT
+421 IGEYAFRNSGLTGIT
-436 LYRNLT
+436 FQRNLT

-451 CKDLTS
+451 CKDLVS

-470 TFNNCAKLKD
+470 TFNDCVKLKN
-480 IVLPNGLI
+480 IELPNGLI

-494 FNGCTALGKVTI
+494 FNGCASLGKVTI

-570 FAANAA
+570 FAEGAT
-576 PEAISSFAFLNC
+576 PEAISDYAFLNC

-597 NSIKEIG
+597 NSIKSLG
-604 RGAFYDCDTLQSI
+604 TGAFYDCDTLKTVKLPTGITKIAKQAFYHCGFLQSITIPQSVTEIGAEAFAACSKLTTISLPSALTTIGIASFHSTGLTSI
-617 TLPTSIKAI
+617 TLPEGMTTIEP
-626 AGQTFHHCNS
+626 GTFG
-636 LKSIKIPE
+636 KSK
-644 GVTSIGYDA
+644 
-653 FAYCSKLTSI
+653 
-663 SLPTTLTT
+663 
-671 LGDNCFRFSGL
+671 
-682 TSIALPEGITALPYG
+682 
-697 SFASTGLKSIK
+697 LKSIK
-708 LPKSLTEILSPANT
+708 LSKSLKQITSNNESYNLGSLPNEYYD
-722 NSFNIGYIYDT
+722 FRKYINM
-733 EYRNFQKSANFNY
+733 YR
-746 DQSGA
+746 DDSGA
-751 FYSCTKLESI
+751 FQNCKELESI
-761 DFNGAALTSLGHAI
+761 DLNGAVLTILGSYT
-775 FNECDMLRN
+775 FNECDKLRSID
-784 VNLSTTKLETIPRY
+784 LSSTKLEEIPTS
-798 AFYSCDSLRTVT
+798 AFYSCDSLRAIT
-810 FPATVKTI
+810 FPSTVKTI
-818 EYQAFYN
+818 GQQAFYYN
-825 SQSLETL
+825 LSLESL
-832 KMPAALSSIGDN
+832 KMPAALTSIYNN
-844 AFGYCKKIR
+844 AFNECKKIR
-853 SIDLSATSLT
+853 NIDLSATSLT
-863 KISGWFRN
+863 KIESWFSN
-871 IDSLRVVKLPA
+871 VDSLRTVKLPS
-882 TVIEIEQQAFE
+882 TVIEIGESAFAG
-893 YSPIEEINFPASLT
+893 SPIEEINFPASLT

-923 FSATKLTTI
+923 LSATQFTTI
-932 KNWFSE
+932 NNWFAN

-945 KLPETVTTLEENAFS
+945 KLPETVTTLGENAFNN
-960 GCYIQEINFPANL
+960 CYITGINFPSSL
-973 TSIGRNAL
+973 TTISNNAL
-981 NRCQIDT
+981 NYCQIDT
-988 LRLPATVTEIGE
+988 LRLPATVTEIGNS
-1000 QAFRYAKFDCVEIP
+1000 AFRYAKFDCVEIP
-1014 STITKINSGAFYEA
+1014 STVTKINSNAFYDA
-1028 EIKSSLNITP
+1028 EIRGSLNITP
-1038 NAALAWG
+1038 NAALAWA
-1045 DGGYTPFRCSGN
+1045 DGTPFRCYGS
-1057 EYISDENGSYNRYY
+1057 EYITNEDGTSYNRYW
-1071 HLPDVHWNSAAEFPR
+1071 HLPDVYWNSAAEFPR

-1099 NGAVSSNNDIGYIF
+1099 NGSVSNNNDIGYIF
-1113 YNGMTKRIDIAYT
+1113 YNGLTKRIDIAYT

-1290 TVYVLNENNYYNTDE
+1290 TVYVLNENNSYYADDKT
-1305 KNYPAGSVFIKNY
+1305 YQRGSVFIKNY
-1318 SEHYSSDPAVY
+1318 SERYSSDPAVY

-1343 VASAPMLYSIGGSDG
+1343 VASAPMLYSIGGGDG

-1368 ATPEKATKAYSRNG
+1368 ATPEKATKAYSRDG
-1382 VLYINTNA
+1382 ILYINTNA

>member
-6 HFYAL
+6 HFYA
-11 VCILFASICSLQA
+11 CICMLLIGIGSLQA
-24 KVVTLTEAGTLSGM
+24 KEVTLTEAGTLSGM
-38 ISDSELASLTELTVN
+38 ISNEELNSLTELTVN
-53 GPINGSDI
+53 GPVNGSDI
-61 KIIRAMGGTLKTLDL
+61 KIIRAMGGTLKTLNM
-76 KNASIVKGGDS
+76 KNARIVEGGDS
-87 YYLTNYFTQDDVIG
+87 YYLTDKFTQNDVIG

-108 TAMEKIVMPKNVW
+108 TAMEKIVMPKDVW
-121 AIGSWNSDNPWNAEK
+121 TIGSWNNNNPWNADK
-136 TKVGG
+136 TKLSGH
-141 RPNSYYSDYQNNDQ
+141 PASYNSSYSNNDN

-163 CVNLKEIEFPSA
+163 CVNLREIEFPTT
-175 LIYMGSK
+175 LVYICSK

-187 VKLTSITIPEGVE
+187 VKLTSVTIPEGVE
-200 LMGNSVFRNCTE
+200 LLGNSIFRNCSE

-225 NKMNIEDYDIRNYTG
+225 NKINSKDYSVGYTNINGAMDSNS
-240 YINIDGTYD
+240 NISQPSYE
-249 SDTDLSFPNYSN
+249 SS
-261 EYGCL
+261 YGCL

-271 CPKLKNVT
+271 CPKLKDVT
-279 LSEGIK
+279 LAEGIK

-305 TVTRVNS
+305 TLTRVNS
-312 AFMGCSGLTEITFP
+312 AFIGCSGLTEITFP
-326 ETTVEIGSL
+326 EAVVEIGSL
-335 KGCTGLTTLSIPTN
+335 ADCTGLTTLSIPSN
-349 VNVNDFYCTD
+349 VNVNDFFCTN
-359 CSALTSVS
+359 CTALTSVN

-376 SSSAF
+376 SSTSF
-381 SGCAALASINIPTAV
+381 SGCAALTSVNIPTGV
-396 NAIGTSSFDGCTALT
+396 VTIGNNSFDGCASLAQLT
-411 KLAMPETLAS
+411 MPEPLAT
-421 IGEYAFRNSGLTSLT
+421 IGEYAFRNSGLTGIT
-436 LYRNLT
+436 FQRNLT

-451 CKDLTS
+451 CKDLVS

-470 TFNNCAKLKD
+470 TFNDCGKLKN
-480 IVLPNGLI
+480 IELPNGLI

-494 FNGCTALGKVTI
+494 FNGCASLGKVTI

-570 FAANAA
+570 FAEGAT
-576 PEAISSFAFLNC
+576 PEAISDYAFLNC

-597 NSIKEIG
+597 NSIKSLG
-604 RGAFYDCDTLQSI
+604 TGAFYDCDTLKTVKLPTGITKIAKQAFYHCGFLQSITIPQSVTEIGAEAFAACSKLTTISLPSALTTIGIASFHSTGLTSI
-617 TLPTSIKAI
+617 TLPEGMTTIEP
-626 AGQTFHHCNS
+626 GTFG
-636 LKSIKIPE
+636 KSK
-644 GVTSIGYDA
+644 
-653 FAYCSKLTSI
+653 
-663 SLPTTLTT
+663 
-671 LGDNCFRFSGL
+671 
-682 TSIALPEGITALPYG
+682 
-697 SFASTGLKSIK
+697 LKSIK
-708 LPKSLTEILSPANT
+708 LSKSLKQITSNNESYNLGSLPNEYYD
-722 NSFNIGYIYDT
+722 FRKYINM
-733 EYRNFQKSANFNY
+733 YR
-746 DQSGA
+746 DDSGA
-751 FYSCTKLESI
+751 FQNCKELESI
-761 DFNGAALTSLGHAI
+761 DLNGAVLTILGSYT
-775 FNECDMLRN
+775 FNECDKLRSID
-784 VNLSTTKLETIPRY
+784 LSSTKLEEIPTS
-798 AFYSCDSLRTVT
+798 AFYSCDSLRAIT
-810 FPATVKTI
+810 FPSTVKTI
-818 EYQAFYN
+818 GQQAFYYN
-825 SQSLETL
+825 LSLESL
-832 KMPAALSSIGDN
+832 KMPAALTSIYNN
-844 AFGYCKKIR
+844 AFNECKKIR

-863 KISGWFRN
+863 KIESWFSN
-871 IDSLRVVKLPA
+871 VDSLRTVKLPS
-882 TVIEIEQQAFE
+882 TVTEIGESAFAG
-893 YSPIEEINFPASLT
+893 SPIEEINFPASLT

-923 FSATKLTTI
+923 LSATQFTTI
-932 KNWFSE
+932 NNWFAN

-945 KLPETVTTLEENAFS
+945 KLPETVTTLGENAFNN
-960 GCYIQEINFPANL
+960 CYITGINFPSSL
-973 TSIGRNAL
+973 TTISNNAL
-981 NRCQIDT
+981 NYCQIDT
-988 LRLPATVTEIGE
+988 LRLPATVTEIGNS
-1000 QAFRYAKFDCVEIP
+1000 AFRYAKFDCVEIP
-1014 STITKINSGAFYEA
+1014 STVTKINSNAFYDA
-1028 EIKSSLNITP
+1028 EIRGSLNITP
-1038 NAALAWG
+1038 NAALAWA
-1045 DGGYTPFRCSGN
+1045 DGTPFRCYGS
-1057 EYISDENGSYNRYY
+1057 EYITNEDGTSYNRYW
-1071 HLPDVHWNSAAEFPR
+1071 HLPDVYWNSAAEFPR

-1099 NGAVSSNNDIGYIF
+1099 NGSVSNNNDIGYIF
-1113 YNGMTKRIDIAYT
+1113 YNGLTKRIDIAYT

-1290 TVYVLNENNYYNTDE
+1290 TVYVLNENNSYYADDKT
-1305 KNYPAGSVFIKNY
+1305 YQRGSVFIKNY
-1318 SEHYSSDPAVY
+1318 SERYSSDPAVY

-1343 VASAPMLYSIGGSDG
+1343 VASAPMLYSIGGGDG

-1368 ATPEKATKAYSRNG
+1368 ATLEKATKAYSRNG

>member
-6 HFYAL
+6 HFYA
-11 VCILFASICSLQA
+11 CICMLLIGIGSLQA
-24 KVVTLTEAGTLSGM
+24 KEVTLTEAGTLSGM
-38 ISDSELASLTELTVN
+38 ISNEELNSLTELTVN
-53 GPINGSDI
+53 GPVNGSDI
-61 KIIRAMGGTLKTLDL
+61 KIIRAMGGTLKTLNM
-76 KNASIVKGGDS
+76 KNARIVEGGDS
-87 YYLTNYFTQDDVIG
+87 YYLTDKFTQNDVIG

-108 TAMEKIVMPKNVW
+108 TAMEKIVMPKDVW
-121 AIGSWNSDNPWNAEK
+121 TIGSWNNNNPWNADK
-136 TKVGG
+136 TKLSGH
-141 RPNSYYSDYQNNDQ
+141 PASYNSSYNNNDN

-163 CVNLKEIEFPSA
+163 CVNLREIEFPTT
-175 LIYMGSK
+175 LVYICSK

-187 VKLTSITIPEGVE
+187 VKLTSVTIPEGVE
-200 LMGNSVFRNCTE
+200 LLGNSIFRNCSE

-225 NKMNIEDYDIRNYTG
+225 NKMNSENYDIINYAG
-240 YINIDGTYD
+240 YKNINGAMD
-249 SDTDLSFPNYSN
+249 SNSN
-261 EYGCL
+261 ISQPSYESSYGCL

-271 CPKLKNVT
+271 CPKLKDVT
-279 LSEGIK
+279 LAEGIK

-305 TVTRVNS
+305 TLARVNS
-312 AFMGCSGLTEITFP
+312 AFIGCSGLTEITFP
-326 ETTVEIGSL
+326 ETVVEIGSL
-335 KGCTGLTTLSIPTN
+335 ADCTGLTTLSIPSN
-349 VNVNDFYCTD
+349 VNVNDFFCTN
-359 CSALTSVS
+359 CTALTSVN

-376 SSSAF
+376 SSTSF
-381 SGCAALASINIPTAV
+381 SGCAALTSVNIPTGV
-396 NAIGTSSFDGCTALT
+396 VTIGNNSFDGCASLAQLT
-411 KLAMPETLAS
+411 MPEPLST
-421 IGEYAFRNSGLTSLT
+421 IGEYAFRNSGLTGIT
-436 LYRNLT
+436 FQRNLT

-451 CKDLTS
+451 CKDLVS

-470 TFNNCAKLKD
+470 TFNDCVKLKN
-480 IVLPNGLI
+480 IELPNGLI

-494 FNGCTALGKVTI
+494 FNGCASLGKVTI

-570 FAANAA
+570 FAEGAT
-576 PEAISSFAFLNC
+576 PEAISDYAFLNC

-597 NSIKEIG
+597 NSIKSLG
-604 RGAFYDCDTLQSI
+604 TGAFYDCDTLKTVKLPTGITKIAKQAFYHCGFLQSITIPQNVTEIGAEAFAACSKLTTISLPSALTTIGIASFHSTGLTSI
-617 TLPTSIKAI
+617 TLPEGMTTIEP
-626 AGQTFHHCNS
+626 GTFG
-636 LKSIKIPE
+636 KSK
-644 GVTSIGYDA
+644 
-653 FAYCSKLTSI
+653 
-663 SLPTTLTT
+663 
-671 LGDNCFRFSGL
+671 
-682 TSIALPEGITALPYG
+682 
-697 SFASTGLKSIK
+697 LKSIK
-708 LPKSLTEILSPANT
+708 LSKSLKQITSNNESYNLGSLPNEYYD
-722 NSFNIGYIYDT
+722 FRKYINM
-733 EYRNFQKSANFNY
+733 YR
-746 DQSGA
+746 DDSGA
-751 FYSCTKLESI
+751 FQNCKELESI
-761 DFNGAALTSLGHAI
+761 DLNGAVLTILGSYT
-775 FNECDMLRN
+775 FNECDKLRSID
-784 VNLSTTKLETIPRY
+784 LSSTKLEEIPTS
-798 AFYSCDSLRTVT
+798 AFYSCDSLRAIT
-810 FPATVKTI
+810 FPSTVKTI
-818 EYQAFYN
+818 GQQAFYYN
-825 SQSLETL
+825 LSLESL
-832 KMPAALSSIGDN
+832 KMPAALTSIYNN
-844 AFGYCKKIR
+844 AFNECKKIR

-863 KISGWFRN
+863 KIESWFSN
-871 IDSLRVVKLPA
+871 VDSLRTVKLPS
-882 TVIEIEQQAFE
+882 TVIEIGESAFAG
-893 YSPIEEINFPASLT
+893 SPIEEINFPASLT

-923 FSATKLTTI
+923 LSATQFTTI
-932 KNWFSE
+932 NNWFAN

-945 KLPETVTTLEENAFS
+945 KLPETVTTLGENAFNN
-960 GCYIQEINFPANL
+960 CYITGINFPSSL
-973 TSIGRNAL
+973 TTISNNAL
-981 NRCQIDT
+981 NYCQIDT
-988 LRLPATVTEIGE
+988 LRLPATVTEIGNS
-1000 QAFRYAKFDCVEIP
+1000 AFRYAKFDCVEIP
-1014 STITKINSGAFYEA
+1014 STVTKINSNAFYDA
-1028 EIKSSLNITP
+1028 EIRGSLNITP
-1038 NAALAWG
+1038 NAALAWA
-1045 DGGYTPFRCSGN
+1045 DGTPFRCYGS
-1057 EYISDENGSYNRYY
+1057 EYITNEDGTSYNRYW
-1071 HLPDVHWNSAAEFPR
+1071 HLPDVYWNSAAEFPR

-1099 NGAVSSNNDIGYIF
+1099 NGSVSNNNDIGYIF
-1113 YNGMTKRIDIAYT
+1113 YNGLTKRIDIAYT

-1290 TVYVLNENNYYNTDE
+1290 TVYVLNENNSYYADDKT
-1305 KNYPAGSVFIKNY
+1305 YQRGSVFIKNY
-1318 SEHYSSDPAVY
+1318 SERYSSDPAVY

>member
-6 HFYAL
+6 HFYA
-11 VCILFASICSLQA
+11 CICMLLIGIGSLQA
-24 KVVTLTEAGTLSGM
+24 KEVTLTEAGTLSGM
-38 ISDSELASLTELTVN
+38 ISNEELNSLTELTVN
-53 GPINGSDI
+53 GPVNGSDI
-61 KIIRAMGGTLKTLDL
+61 KIIRAMGGTLKTLNM
-76 KNASIVKGGDS
+76 KNARIVEGGDS
-87 YYLTNYFTQDDVIG
+87 YYLTDKFTQNDVIG

-108 TAMEKIVMPKNVW
+108 TAMEKIVMPKDVW
-121 AIGSWNSDNPWNAEK
+121 TIGSWNNNNPWNADK
-136 TKVGG
+136 TKLSGH
-141 RPNSYYSDYQNNDQ
+141 PASYNSSYNNNDN

-163 CVNLKEIEFPSA
+163 CVNLREIEFPTT
-175 LIYMGSK
+175 LVYICSK

-187 VKLTSITIPEGVE
+187 VKLTSVTIPEGVE
-200 LMGNSVFRNCTE
+200 LLGNSIFRNCSE

-225 NKMNIEDYDIRNYTG
+225 NKMNSENYDIINYAG
-240 YINIDGTYD
+240 YKNINGAMD
-249 SDTDLSFPNYSN
+249 SNSN
-261 EYGCL
+261 ISQPSYESSYGCL

-271 CPKLKNVT
+271 CPKLKDVT
-279 LSEGIK
+279 LAEGIK

-305 TVTRVNS
+305 TLARVNS
-312 AFMGCSGLTEITFP
+312 AFIGCSGLTEITFP
-326 ETTVEIGSL
+326 ETVVEIGSL
-335 KGCTGLTTLSIPTN
+335 ADCTGLTTLSIPSN
-349 VNVNDFYCTD
+349 VNVNDFFCTN
-359 CSALTSVS
+359 CTALTSVN

-376 SSSAF
+376 SSTSF
-381 SGCAALASINIPTAV
+381 SGCAALTSVNIPTGV
-396 NAIGTSSFDGCTALT
+396 VTIGNNSFDGCASLAQLT
-411 KLAMPETLAS
+411 MPEPLAT
-421 IGEYAFRNSGLTSLT
+421 IGEYAFRNSGLTGIT
-436 LYRNLT
+436 FQRNLT

-451 CKDLTS
+451 CKDLVS

-470 TFNNCAKLKD
+470 TFNDCVKLKN
-480 IVLPNGLI
+480 IELPNGLI

-494 FNGCTALGKVTI
+494 FNGCASLGKVTI

-570 FAANAA
+570 FAEGAT
-576 PEAISSFAFLNC
+576 PEAISDYAFLNC

-597 NSIKEIG
+597 NSIKSLG
-604 RGAFYDCDTLQSI
+604 TGAFYDCDTLKTVKLPTGITKIAKQAFYHCGFLQSITIPQNVTEIGAEAFAACSKLTTISLPSALTTIGIASFHSTGLTSI
-617 TLPTSIKAI
+617 TLPEGMTTIEP
-626 AGQTFHHCNS
+626 GTFG
-636 LKSIKIPE
+636 KSK
-644 GVTSIGYDA
+644 
-653 FAYCSKLTSI
+653 
-663 SLPTTLTT
+663 
-671 LGDNCFRFSGL
+671 
-682 TSIALPEGITALPYG
+682 
-697 SFASTGLKSIK
+697 LKSIK
-708 LPKSLTEILSPANT
+708 LSKSLKQITSNNESYNLGSLPNEYYD
-722 NSFNIGYIYDT
+722 FRKYINM
-733 EYRNFQKSANFNY
+733 YR
-746 DQSGA
+746 DDSGA
-751 FYSCTKLESI
+751 FQNCKELESI
-761 DFNGAALTSLGHAI
+761 DLNGAVLTILGSYT
-775 FNECDMLRN
+775 FNECDKLRSID
-784 VNLSTTKLETIPRY
+784 LSSTKLEEIPTS
-798 AFYSCDSLRTVT
+798 AFYSCDSLRAIT
-810 FPATVKTI
+810 FPSTVKTI
-818 EYQAFYN
+818 GQQAFYYN
-825 SQSLETL
+825 LSLESL
-832 KMPAALSSIGDN
+832 KMPAALTSIYNN
-844 AFGYCKKIR
+844 AFNECKKIR

-863 KISGWFRN
+863 KIESWFSN
-871 IDSLRVVKLPA
+871 VDSLRTVKLPS
-882 TVIEIEQQAFE
+882 TVIEIGESAFAG
-893 YSPIEEINFPASLT
+893 SPIEEINFPASLT

-923 FSATKLTTI
+923 LSATQFTTI
-932 KNWFSE
+932 NNWFAN

-945 KLPETVTTLEENAFS
+945 KLPETVTTLGENAFNN
-960 GCYIQEINFPANL
+960 CYITGINFPSSL
-973 TSIGRNAL
+973 TTISNNAL
-981 NRCQIDT
+981 NYCQIDT
-988 LRLPATVTEIGE
+988 LRLPATVTEIGNS
-1000 QAFRYAKFDCVEIP
+1000 AFRYAKFDCVEIP
-1014 STITKINSGAFYEA
+1014 STVTKINSNAFYDA
-1028 EIKSSLNITP
+1028 EIRGSLNITP
-1038 NAALAWG
+1038 NAALAWA
-1045 DGGYTPFRCSGN
+1045 DDTPFRCYGS
-1057 EYISDENGSYNRYY
+1057 EYITNEDGTSYNRYW
-1071 HLPDVHWNSAAEFPR
+1071 HLPDVYWNSAAEFPR

-1099 NGAVSSNNDIGYIF
+1099 NGSVSNNNDIGYIF
-1113 YNGMTKRIDIAYT
+1113 YNGLTKRIDIAYT

-1290 TVYVLNENNYYNTDE
+1290 TVYVLNENNSYYADDKT
-1305 KNYPAGSVFIKNY
+1305 YQRGSVFIKNY
-1318 SEHYSSDPAVY
+1318 SERYSSDPAVY

>member
-6 HFYAL
+6 HFYA
-11 VCILFASICSLQA
+11 CICMLLIGIGSLQA
-24 KVVTLTEAGTLSGM
+24 KEVTLTEAGTLSGM
-38 ISDSELASLTELTVN
+38 ISNEELNSLTELTVN
-53 GPINGSDI
+53 GPVNGSDI
-61 KIIRAMGGTLKTLDL
+61 KIIRAMGGTLKTLNM
-76 KNASIVKGGDS
+76 KNARIVEGGDS
-87 YYLTNYFTQDDVIG
+87 YYLTDKFTQNDVIG

-108 TAMEKIVMPKNVW
+108 TAMEKIVMPKDVW
-121 AIGSWNSDNPWNAEK
+121 TIGSWNNNNPWNADK
-136 TKVGG
+136 TKLSGH
-141 RPNSYYSDYQNNDQ
+141 PASYNSSYNNNDN

-163 CVNLKEIEFPSA
+163 CVNLREIEFPTT
-175 LIYMGSK
+175 LVYICSK

-187 VKLTSITIPEGVE
+187 VKLTSVTIPEGVE
-200 LMGNSVFRNCTE
+200 LLGNSIFRNCSE

-225 NKMNIEDYDIRNYTG
+225 NKMNSENYDIINYAG
-240 YINIDGTYD
+240 YKNINGAMD
-249 SDTDLSFPNYSN
+249 SNSN
-261 EYGCL
+261 ISQPSYESSYGCL

-271 CPKLKNVT
+271 CPKLKDVT
-279 LSEGIK
+279 LAEGIK

-305 TVTRVNS
+305 TLARVNS
-312 AFMGCSGLTEITFP
+312 AFIGCSGLTEITFP
-326 ETTVEIGSL
+326 ETVVEIGSL
-335 KGCTGLTTLSIPTN
+335 ADCTGLTTLSIPSN
-349 VNVNDFYCTD
+349 VNVNDFFCTN
-359 CSALTSVS
+359 CTALTSVN

-376 SSSAF
+376 SSTSF
-381 SGCAALASINIPTAV
+381 SGCAALTSVNIPTGV
-396 NAIGTSSFDGCTALT
+396 VTIGNNSFDGCASLAQLT
-411 KLAMPETLAS
+411 MPEPLAT
-421 IGEYAFRNSGLTSLT
+421 IGEYAFRNSGLTGIT
-436 LYRNLT
+436 FQRNLT

-451 CKDLTS
+451 CKDLVS

-470 TFNNCAKLKD
+470 TFNDCVKLKN
-480 IVLPNGLI
+480 IELPNGLI

-494 FNGCTALGKVTI
+494 FNGCASLGKVTI

-570 FAANAA
+570 FAEGAT
-576 PEAISSFAFLNC
+576 PEAISDYAFLNC
-588 DSLSTITLP
+588 DCLSTITLP
-597 NSIKEIG
+597 NSIKSLG
-604 RGAFYDCDTLQSI
+604 TGAFYDCDTLKTVKLPTGITKIAKQAFYHCGFLQSITIPQNVTEIGAEAFAACSKLTTISLPSALTTIGIASFHSTGLTSI
-617 TLPTSIKAI
+617 TLPEGMTTIEP
-626 AGQTFHHCNS
+626 GTFG
-636 LKSIKIPE
+636 KSK
-644 GVTSIGYDA
+644 
-653 FAYCSKLTSI
+653 
-663 SLPTTLTT
+663 
-671 LGDNCFRFSGL
+671 
-682 TSIALPEGITALPYG
+682 
-697 SFASTGLKSIK
+697 LKSIK
-708 LPKSLTEILSPANT
+708 LSKSLKQITSNNESYNLGSLPNEYYD
-722 NSFNIGYIYDT
+722 FRKYINM
-733 EYRNFQKSANFNY
+733 YR
-746 DQSGA
+746 DDSGA
-751 FYSCTKLESI
+751 FQNCKELESI
-761 DFNGAALTSLGHAI
+761 DLNGAVLTILGSYT
-775 FNECDMLRN
+775 FNECDKLRSID
-784 VNLSTTKLETIPRY
+784 LSSTKLEEIPTS
-798 AFYSCDSLRTVT
+798 AFYSCDSLRAIT
-810 FPATVKTI
+810 FPSTVKTI
-818 EYQAFYN
+818 GQQAFYYN
-825 SQSLETL
+825 LSLESL
-832 KMPAALSSIGDN
+832 KMPAALTSIYNN
-844 AFGYCKKIR
+844 AFNECKKIR

-863 KISGWFRN
+863 KIESWFSN
-871 IDSLRVVKLPA
+871 VDSLRTVKLPS
-882 TVIEIEQQAFE
+882 TVIEIGESAFAG
-893 YSPIEEINFPASLT
+893 SPIEEINFPASLT

-923 FSATKLTTI
+923 LSATQFTTI
-932 KNWFSE
+932 NNWFAN

-945 KLPETVTTLEENAFS
+945 KLPETVTTLGENAFNN
-960 GCYIQEINFPANL
+960 CYITGINFPSSL
-973 TSIGRNAL
+973 TTISNNAL
-981 NRCQIDT
+981 NYCQIDT
-988 LRLPATVTEIGE
+988 LRLPATVTEIGNS
-1000 QAFRYAKFDCVEIP
+1000 AFRYAKFDCVEIP
-1014 STITKINSGAFYEA
+1014 STVTKINSNAFYDA
-1028 EIKSSLNITP
+1028 EIRGSLNITP
-1038 NAALAWG
+1038 NAALAWA
-1045 DGGYTPFRCSGN
+1045 DGTPFRCYGS
-1057 EYISDENGSYNRYY
+1057 EYITNEDGTSYNRYW
-1071 HLPDVHWNSAAEFPR
+1071 HLPDVYWNSAAEFPR

-1099 NGAVSSNNDIGYIF
+1099 NGSVSNNNDIGYIF
-1113 YNGMTKRIDIAYT
+1113 YNGLTKRIDIAYT

-1290 TVYVLNENNYYNTDE
+1290 TVYVLNENNSYYADDKT
-1305 KNYPAGSVFIKNY
+1305 YQRGSVFIKNY
-1318 SEHYSSDPAVY
+1318 SERYSSDPAVY